1 MKSTLKSNIWRGIA
15 ALLMFLFVVSIFGGI
30 VANANAGGINNFLGI
45 SSATTPSGEGE
56 TRFESSYGEL
66 SDENLAKLIAD
77 EMEYATQQLEEGS
90 VLLMNNGALPLA
102 DDERNVTLFGRA
114 SADIRYRN
122 SNGGGSADPNRE
134 INMKKAFNDAG
145 FTINDTLYNAYASS
159 STQRVKAGD
168 TTADIGEEK
177 IGFYTAELR
186 SSFAQ
191 HNDAAIVTLSRWGGE
206 GTDMSRNDSEGVSQL
221 ALHPSERDLLQM
233 IDDCG
238 QFDKII
244 VLINSVYPLELGD
257 LEDYN
262 VDACLWIANPGYYG
276 LPGVVNVLTGEAN
289 PSGRLV
295 DTYAA
300 DVDSSASMQNYGG
313 DDMMYTN
320 KAELAPHEQ
329 RYVVYA
335 EGIYVGYKYYET
347 RYADAVMG
355 TGNAS
360 GSAGVYASQGGSW
373 NYADE
378 VVYPFGYGLSYTTF
392 EQTLDSVVYDEASDT
407 FTATVTTTN
416 TGDAA
421 GKVPVELY
429 VQLPYYEGGVEK
441 SAIQLIAYDKTD
453 ILEPGASETSEIT
466 FDRYLMASYD
476 VNAHE
481 GEGGYILDAGTYY
494 FAVGDDAHDAL
505 NNVLAARGFTGM
517 VDPFGAPAAGD
528 IQCVQTYELAEH
540 DDTSYLV
547 SQYTEAEVHNLYDFA
562 DVNYYYDT
570 PVVTY
575 LSRSDWQGTFPQ
587 KVVLTA
593 NDTVKAA
600 LDTSKEDI
608 AKGTKPLDQVTYEQ
622 PKTLSLADM
631 WEAEFDDPRWTTL
644 VQQLSLEDLAL
655 IVNEYYGQ
663 DPVNSVSK
671 PATVTSEGSEG
682 VSLNYLFGDKGIS
695 TGYASN
701 TLMAATWSHE
711 MQYKHGDFYAEDALY
726 AGVHSM
732 HGPGAGT
739 HRSPYSGRNAEYF
752 SEDAIISYYVGKNME
767 EAMGAK
773 GLANNFKHFFLNDQE
788 NGRQGISTF
797 SNEQAIREIYLRA
810 YEGGLTSEGGL
821 AIMTSYN
828 RIGCIYMAAEPVTQY
843 DLLRGEWGYEGYLM
857 TDYIQ
862 AGEYSVTLDALMN
875 GTNIFGGNDRAT
887 EILQLVLR
895 NRSTSGELVEKL
907 QESAHRIL
915 WTYSRTSMMNGLT
928 SGQTFTTTNAWWQN
942 AILGIQIG
950 LGVLTAAGI
959 GMYIWVQYFKKEKT
973 RYELV
978 EDQR

>member
-1 MKSTLKSNIWRGIA
+1 MKSNLRNSILRGVSSVA
-15 ALLMFLFVVSIFGGI
+15 MFLFVVSIFGGI

-45 SSATTPSGEGE
+45 SSATTPSGDGE

-77 EMEYATQQLEEGS
+77 EMDYAAEQLEEGS

-102 DDERNVTLFGRA
+102 EDERNVTLFGRA

-122 SNGGGSADPNRE
+122 SNGGGSADPARE

-145 FTINDTLYNAYASS
+145 FTINDDLYNAYASS

-168 TTADIGEEK
+168 ETASIGEEK
-177 IGFYTAELR
+177 KEFYTAALR
-186 SSFAQ
+186 KTFAD

-206 GTDMSRNDSEGVSQL
+206 GTDMSLKDSEGVSQL
-221 ALHPSERDLLQM
+221 ALHPTERDLLTM
-233 IDDCG
+233 IKDSGD
-238 QFDKII
+238 FDKII
-244 VLINSVYPLELGD
+244 VLINSVYPLELGE
-257 LEDYN
+257 LADYG

-276 LPGVVNVLTGEAN
+276 LPGVVNVLTGAAN

-300 DVDSSASMQNYGG
+300 DADSSASMQNYG
-313 DDMMYTN
+313 TN
-320 KAELAPHEQ
+320 AMVFTNSSELAPHEQ
-329 RYVVYA
+329 KYVVYQ

-360 GSAGVYASQGGSW
+360 GSAGIYASEGNSW

-378 VVYPFGYGLSYTTF
+378 VVFPFGYGLSYTTF
-392 EQTLDSVVYDEASDT
+392 EQTLDSVTYDEETDT

-416 TGDAA
+416 TGEVA

-429 VQLPYYEGGVEK
+429 VQLPYTAGGVEK

-453 ILEPGASETSEIT
+453 ILQPDASEVSTIT

-476 VNAHE
+476 INAHE
-481 GEGGYILDAGTYY
+481 GKGGYILDAGTYY

-505 NNVLAARGFTGM
+505 NNVLAAREFTGLY
-517 VDPFGAPAAGD
+517 DPFGEAVAGD
-528 IQCVQTYELAEH
+528 TNCVKTYELAEP
-540 DDTSYLV
+540 DDTSYLQ
-547 SQYTEAEVHNLYDFA
+547 SQYTDAEVHNLYDFA
-562 DVNYYYDT
+562 DVNYYYDE
-570 PVVTY
+570 PVVQY

-587 KVVLTA
+587 RVTLTA

-600 LDTSKEDI
+600 LETSKLDI
-608 AKGTKPLDQVTYEQ
+608 KQGTKPLSEVTYEQ

-631 WEAEFDDPRWTTL
+631 WEVPFEDERWTTL
-644 VQQLSLEDLAL
+644 VQQLSIEELAL
-655 IVNEYYGQ
+655 LVNEYYGQ
-663 DPVNSVSK
+663 DPVNTVGK

-701 TLMAATWSHE
+701 TLVAATWNHE
-711 MQYKHGDFYAEDALY
+711 LQYKHGDFYAEDALY
-726 AGVHSM
+726 AGVHTM

-752 SEDAIISYYVGKNME
+752 SEDAMISYYCGRNIE

-773 GLANNFKHFFLNDQE
+773 GLANNYKHFFLNDQE
-788 NGRQGISTF
+788 NGRQGIATF

-810 YEGGLTSEGGL
+810 YEGGLTSDGGL

-862 AGEYSVTLDALMN
+862 GGEYSVTLDALMN
-875 GTNIFGGNDRAT
+875 GTNIFGGNDRST

-895 NRSTSGELVEKL
+895 NRNTSGELVEKM

-915 WTYSRTSMMNGLT
+915 WTYSKTSMMNGLT
-928 SGQTFTTTNAWWQN
+928 GDQTFSTTRQWWQN
-942 AILGIQIG
+942 AILGAQIA
-950 LGVLTAAGI
+950 LGVVTVAAI
-959 GMYIWVQYFKKEKT
+959 GAYVFFQYFKKEKAA
-973 RYELV
+973 V
-978 EDQR
+978 

>member
-1 MKSTLKSNIWRGIA
+1 MMKSNLRNSILRGVSSVA
-15 ALLMFLFVVSIFGGI
+15 MFLFVVSIFGGI

-45 SSATTPSGEGE
+45 SSATTPSGDGE

-77 EMEYATQQLEEGS
+77 EMDYAAEQLEEGS

-102 DDERNVTLFGRA
+102 EDERNVTLFGRA

-122 SNGGGSADPNRE
+122 SNGGGSADPARE

-145 FTINDTLYNAYASS
+145 FTINDDLYNAYASS

-168 TTADIGEEK
+168 ETASIGEEK
-177 IGFYTAELR
+177 KEFYTAALR
-186 SSFAQ
+186 KTFAD

-206 GTDMSRNDSEGVSQL
+206 GTDMSLKDSEGVSQL
-221 ALHPSERDLLQM
+221 ALHPTERDLLTM
-233 IDDCG
+233 IKDSGD
-238 QFDKII
+238 FDKII
-244 VLINSVYPLELGD
+244 VLVNSVYPLELGE
-257 LEDYN
+257 LADYG

-276 LPGVVNVLTGEAN
+276 LPGVVNVLTGAAN

-300 DVDSSASMQNYGG
+300 DADSSASMQNYG
-313 DDMMYTN
+313 TN
-320 KAELAPHEQ
+320 AMVFTNSSELAPHEQ
-329 RYVVYA
+329 KYVVYQ

-355 TGNAS
+355 IGNAS
-360 GSAGVYASQGGSW
+360 GSAGIYASEGNSW

-378 VVYPFGYGLSYTTF
+378 VVFPFGYGLSYTTF
-392 EQTLDSVVYDEASDT
+392 EQTLDSVTYDEETDT

-416 TGDAA
+416 TGEVA

-429 VQLPYYEGGVEK
+429 VQLPYTAGGVEK
-441 SAIQLIAYDKTD
+441 SAIQLIAYDKTE
-453 ILEPGASETSEIT
+453 ILQPDASEVSTIT

-476 VNAHE
+476 INAHE
-481 GEGGYILDAGTYY
+481 GKGGYILDAGTYY

-505 NNVLAARGFTGM
+505 NNVLAAREFTGLY
-517 VDPFGAPAAGD
+517 DPFGEAVAGD
-528 IQCVQTYELAEH
+528 TNCVKTYELAEL
-540 DDTSYLV
+540 DDTSYIQ
-547 SQYTEAEVHNLYDFA
+547 SQYTDAEVHNLYDFA
-562 DVNYYYDT
+562 DVNYYYDE
-570 PVVTY
+570 PVVQY

-587 KVVLTA
+587 RVTLTA

-600 LDTSKEDI
+600 LETSKLDI
-608 AKGTKPLDQVTYEQ
+608 KQGTKPLSEVTYEQ

-631 WEAEFDDPRWTTL
+631 WEVPFEDERWTTL
-644 VQQLSLEDLAL
+644 VQQLSIEELAL
-655 IVNEYYGQ
+655 LVNEYYGQ
-663 DPVNSVSK
+663 DPVNTVGK

-682 VSLNYLFGDKGIS
+682 VSLNYLFGDKGIA

-701 TLMAATWSHE
+701 TLVAATWNHE
-711 MQYKHGDFYAEDALY
+711 LQYKHGDFYAEDALY
-726 AGVHSM
+726 AGVHTM

-752 SEDAIISYYVGKNME
+752 SEDAMISYYCGRNIE

-773 GLANNFKHFFLNDQE
+773 GLANNYKHFFLNDQE
-788 NGRQGISTF
+788 NGRQGIATF

-810 YEGGLTSEGGL
+810 YEGGLTSDGGL

-862 AGEYSVTLDALMN
+862 GGEYSVTLDALMN
-875 GTNIFGGNDRAT
+875 GTNIFGGNDRST

-895 NRSTSGELVEKL
+895 NRNTSGELVEKM

-915 WTYSRTSMMNGLT
+915 WTYSKTSMMNGLT
-928 SGQTFTTTNAWWQN
+928 GDQTFSTTRQWWQN
-942 AILGIQIG
+942 AILGAQIA
-950 LGVLTAAGI
+950 LGVVTVAAI
-959 GMYIWVQYFKKEKT
+959 GAYVFFQYFKKEKAA
-973 RYELV
+973 V
-978 EDQR
+978 

>member
-1 MKSTLKSNIWRGIA
+1 MKSNLRNSILRGVSSVA
-15 ALLMFLFVVSIFGGI
+15 MFLFVVSIFGGI

-45 SSATTPSGEGE
+45 SSATTPSGDGE

-77 EMEYATQQLEEGS
+77 EMDYAAEQLEEGS

-102 DDERNVTLFGRA
+102 EDERNVTLFGRA

-122 SNGGGSADPNRE
+122 SNGGGSADPARE

-145 FTINDTLYNAYASS
+145 FTINDDLYNAYASS

-168 TTADIGEEK
+168 ETASIGEEK
-177 IGFYTAELR
+177 KEFYTAALR
-186 SSFAQ
+186 KTFAD

-206 GTDMSRNDSEGVSQL
+206 GTDMSLKDSEGVSQL
-221 ALHPSERDLLQM
+221 ALHPTERDLLTM
-233 IDDCG
+233 IKDSGD
-238 QFDKII
+238 FDKII
-244 VLINSVYPLELGD
+244 VLINSVYPLELGE
-257 LEDYN
+257 LADYG

-276 LPGVVNVLTGEAN
+276 LPGVVNVLTGAAN

-300 DVDSSASMQNYGG
+300 DADSSASMQNYG
-313 DDMMYTN
+313 TN
-320 KAELAPHEQ
+320 AMVFTNSSELAPHEQ
-329 RYVVYA
+329 KYVVYQ

-360 GSAGVYASQGGSW
+360 GSAGIYASEGNSW

-378 VVYPFGYGLSYTTF
+378 VVFPFGYGLSYTTF
-392 EQTLDSVVYDEASDT
+392 EQTLDSVTYDEETDT

-416 TGDAA
+416 TGEVA

-429 VQLPYYEGGVEK
+429 VQLPYTAGGVEK

-453 ILEPGASETSEIT
+453 ILQPDASEVSTIT

-476 VNAHE
+476 INAHE
-481 GEGGYILDAGTYY
+481 GKGGYILDAGTYY

-505 NNVLAARGFTGM
+505 NNVLAAREFTGLY
-517 VDPFGAPAAGD
+517 DPFGEAVAGD
-528 IQCVQTYELAEH
+528 TNCVKTYELAEL
-540 DDTSYLV
+540 DDTSYLQ
-547 SQYTEAEVHNLYDFA
+547 SQYTSAEVHNLYDFA
-562 DVNYYYDT
+562 DVNYYYDE
-570 PVVTY
+570 PVVQY

-587 KVVLTA
+587 RVTLTA

-600 LDTSKEDI
+600 LETSKLDI
-608 AKGTKPLDQVTYEQ
+608 KQGTKPLSEVTYEQ

-631 WEAEFDDPRWTTL
+631 WEVPFDDERWTTL
-644 VQQLSLEDLAL
+644 VQQLSIEELAL
-655 IVNEYYGQ
+655 LVNEYYGQ
-663 DPVNSVSK
+663 DPVNTVGK

-701 TLMAATWSHE
+701 TLVAATWNHE
-711 MQYKHGDFYAEDALY
+711 LQYKHGDFYAEDALY
-726 AGVHSM
+726 AGVHTM

-752 SEDAIISYYVGKNME
+752 SEDAMISYYCGRNIE

-773 GLANNFKHFFLNDQE
+773 GLANNYKHFFLNDQE
-788 NGRQGISTF
+788 NGRQGIATF

-810 YEGGLTSEGGL
+810 YEGGLTSDGGL

-862 AGEYSVTLDALMN
+862 GGEYSVTLDALMN

-895 NRSTSGELVEKL
+895 NRNTSGELVEKM

-915 WTYSRTSMMNGLT
+915 WTYSKTSMMNGLT
-928 SGQTFTTTNAWWQN
+928 GDQTFSTTRQWWQN
-942 AILGIQIG
+942 AILGAQIA
-950 LGVLTAAGI
+950 LGVVTVAAI
-959 GMYIWVQYFKKEKT
+959 GAYVFFQYFKKEKAA
-973 RYELV
+973 V
-978 EDQR
+978 

>member
-1 MKSTLKSNIWRGIA
+1 MKSNLRNSILRGVSSVA
-15 ALLMFLFVVSIFGGI
+15 MFLFVVSIFGGI

-45 SSATTPSGEGE
+45 SSATTPSGDGE

-77 EMEYATQQLEEGS
+77 EMDYAAEQLEEGS

-102 DDERNVTLFGRA
+102 EDERNVTLFGRA

-122 SNGGGSADPNRE
+122 SNGGGSADPARE

-145 FTINDTLYNAYASS
+145 FTINDDLYNAYASS

-168 TTADIGEEK
+168 ETASIGEEK
-177 IGFYTAELR
+177 KEFYTAALR
-186 SSFAQ
+186 KTFAD

-206 GTDMSRNDSEGVSQL
+206 GTDMSLKDSEGVSQL
-221 ALHPSERDLLQM
+221 ALHPTERDLLTM
-233 IDDCG
+233 IKDSGD
-238 QFDKII
+238 FDKII
-244 VLINSVYPLELGD
+244 VLINSVYPLELGE
-257 LEDYN
+257 LADYG

-276 LPGVVNVLTGEAN
+276 LPGVVNVLTGAAN

-300 DVDSSASMQNYGG
+300 DADSSASMQNYG
-313 DDMMYTN
+313 TN
-320 KAELAPHEQ
+320 AMVFTNSSELAPHEQ
-329 RYVVYA
+329 KYVVYQ

-355 TGNAS
+355 IGNAS
-360 GSAGVYASQGGSW
+360 GSAGIYASEGNSW

-378 VVYPFGYGLSYTTF
+378 VVFPFGYGLSYTTF
-392 EQTLDSVVYDEASDT
+392 EQTLDSVTYDEETDT

-416 TGDAA
+416 TGEVA

-429 VQLPYYEGGVEK
+429 VQLPYTAGGVEK

-453 ILEPGASETSEIT
+453 ILQPDASEVSTIT

-476 VNAHE
+476 MNAHE
-481 GEGGYILDAGTYY
+481 GKGGYILDAGIYY

-505 NNVLAARGFTGM
+505 NNVLAAREFTGLY
-517 VDPFGAPAAGD
+517 DPFGEAVAGD
-528 IQCVQTYELAEH
+528 TNCVKTYELAEL
-540 DDTSYLV
+540 DDTSYIQ
-547 SQYTEAEVHNLYDFA
+547 SQYTDAEVHNLYDFA
-562 DVNYYYDT
+562 DVNYYYDE
-570 PVVTY
+570 PVVQY

-587 KVVLTA
+587 RVTLTA

-600 LDTSKEDI
+600 LETSKLDI
-608 AKGTKPLDQVTYEQ
+608 KQGTKPLSEVTYEQ

-631 WEAEFDDPRWTTL
+631 WEVPFEDERWTTL
-644 VQQLSLEDLAL
+644 VQQLSIEELAL
-655 IVNEYYGQ
+655 LVNEYYGQ
-663 DPVNSVSK
+663 DPVNTVGK

-701 TLMAATWSHE
+701 TLVAATWNHE
-711 MQYKHGDFYAEDALY
+711 LQYKHGDFYAEDALY
-726 AGVHSM
+726 AGVHTM

-752 SEDAIISYYVGKNME
+752 SEDAMISYYCGRNIE

-773 GLANNFKHFFLNDQE
+773 GLANNYKHFFLNDQE
-788 NGRQGISTF
+788 NGRQGIATF

-810 YEGGLTSEGGL
+810 YEGGLTSDGGL

-862 AGEYSVTLDALMN
+862 GGEYSVTLDALMN
-875 GTNIFGGNDRAT
+875 GTNIFGGNDRST

-895 NRSTSGELVEKL
+895 NRNTSGELVEKM

-915 WTYSRTSMMNGLT
+915 WTYSKTSMMNGLT
-928 SGQTFTTTNAWWQN
+928 GDQTFSTTRQWWQN
-942 AILGIQIG
+942 AILGAQIA
-950 LGVLTAAGI
+950 LGVVTVAAI
-959 GMYIWVQYFKKEKT
+959 GAYVFFQYFKKEKAA
-973 RYELV
+973 V
-978 EDQR
+978 

>member
-1 MKSTLKSNIWRGIA
+1 MMKSNLRNSILRGVSSVA
-15 ALLMFLFVVSIFGGI
+15 MFLFVVSIFGGI

-45 SSATTPSGEGE
+45 SSATTPSGDGE

-77 EMEYATQQLEEGS
+77 EMDYAAEQLEEGS

-102 DDERNVTLFGRA
+102 EDERNVTLFGRA

-122 SNGGGSADPNRE
+122 SNGGGSADPARE

-145 FTINDTLYNAYASS
+145 FTINDDLYNAYASS

-168 TTADIGEEK
+168 ETASIGEEK
-177 IGFYTAELR
+177 KEFYTAALR
-186 SSFAQ
+186 KTFAD

-206 GTDMSRNDSEGVSQL
+206 GTDMSLKDSEGVSQL
-221 ALHPSERDLLQM
+221 ALHPTERDLLTM
-233 IDDCG
+233 IKDSGD
-238 QFDKII
+238 FDKII
-244 VLINSVYPLELGD
+244 VLINSVYPLELGE
-257 LEDYN
+257 LADYG

-276 LPGVVNVLTGEAN
+276 LPGVVNVLTGAAN

-300 DVDSSASMQNYGG
+300 DADSSASMQNYG
-313 DDMMYTN
+313 TN
-320 KAELAPHEQ
+320 AMVFTNSSELAPHEQ
-329 RYVVYA
+329 KYVVYQ

-355 TGNAS
+355 MGNAS
-360 GSAGVYASQGGSW
+360 GSAGIYASEGNSW

-378 VVYPFGYGLSYTTF
+378 VVFPFGYGLSYTTF
-392 EQTLDSVVYDEASDT
+392 EQTLDSVTYDEETDT

-416 TGDAA
+416 TGEVA

-429 VQLPYYEGGVEK
+429 VQLPYTAGGVEK

-453 ILEPGASETSEIT
+453 ILQPDASEVSTIT

-476 VNAHE
+476 INAHE
-481 GEGGYILDAGTYY
+481 GKGGYILDAGTYY

-505 NNVLAARGFTGM
+505 NNVLAAREFTGLY
-517 VDPFGAPAAGD
+517 DPFGEAVAGD
-528 IQCVQTYELAEH
+528 TNCVKTYELAEL
-540 DDTSYLV
+540 DDTSYLQ
-547 SQYTEAEVHNLYDFA
+547 SQYTDAEVHNLYDFA
-562 DVNYYYDT
+562 DVNYYYDE
-570 PVVTY
+570 PVVQY

-587 KVVLTA
+587 RVTLTA

-600 LDTSKEDI
+600 LETSKLDI
-608 AKGTKPLDQVTYEQ
+608 KQGTKPLSEVTYEQ

-631 WEAEFDDPRWTTL
+631 WEVPFEDERWTTL
-644 VQQLSLEDLAL
+644 VQQLSIEELAL
-655 IVNEYYGQ
+655 LVNEYYGQ
-663 DPVNSVSK
+663 DPVNTVGK

-701 TLMAATWSHE
+701 TLVAATWNHE
-711 MQYKHGDFYAEDALY
+711 LQYKHGDFYAEDALY
-726 AGVHSM
+726 AGVHTM

-752 SEDAIISYYVGKNME
+752 SEDAMISYYCGRNIE

-773 GLANNFKHFFLNDQE
+773 GLANNYKHFFLNDQE
-788 NGRQGISTF
+788 NGRQGIATF

-810 YEGGLTSEGGL
+810 YEGGLTSDGGL

-862 AGEYSVTLDALMN
+862 GGEYSVTLDALMN

-895 NRSTSGELVEKL
+895 NRNTSGELVEKM

-915 WTYSRTSMMNGLT
+915 WTYSKTSMMNGLT
-928 SGQTFTTTNAWWQN
+928 GDQTFSTTRQWWQN
-942 AILGIQIG
+942 AILGAQIA
-950 LGVLTAAGI
+950 LGVVTVAAI
-959 GMYIWVQYFKKEKT
+959 GAYVFFQYFKKEKAA
-973 RYELV
+973 V
-978 EDQR
+978 

>member
-1 MKSTLKSNIWRGIA
+1 MMKSNLRNSILRGVSSVA
-15 ALLMFLFVVSIFGGI
+15 MFLFVVSIFGGI

-45 SSATTPSGEGE
+45 SSATTPSGDGE

-77 EMEYATQQLEEGS
+77 EMDYAAEQLEEGS

-102 DDERNVTLFGRA
+102 EDERNVTLFGRA

-122 SNGGGSADPNRE
+122 SNGGGSADPARE

-145 FTINDTLYNAYASS
+145 FTINDDLYNAYASS

-168 TTADIGEEK
+168 ETASIGEEK
-177 IGFYTAELR
+177 KEFYTAALR
-186 SSFAQ
+186 KTFAD

-206 GTDMSRNDSEGVSQL
+206 GTDMSLKDSEGVSQL
-221 ALHPSERDLLQM
+221 ALHPTERDLLTM
-233 IDDCG
+233 IKDSGD
-238 QFDKII
+238 FDKII
-244 VLINSVYPLELGD
+244 VLINSVYPLELGE
-257 LEDYN
+257 LADYG

-276 LPGVVNVLTGEAN
+276 LPGVVNVLTGAAN

-300 DVDSSASMQNYGG
+300 DADSSASMQNYG
-313 DDMMYTN
+313 TN
-320 KAELAPHEQ
+320 AMVFTNSSELAPHEQ
-329 RYVVYA
+329 KYVVYQ

-355 TGNAS
+355 IGNAS
-360 GSAGVYASQGGSW
+360 GSAGIYASEGNSW

-378 VVYPFGYGLSYTTF
+378 VVFPFGYGLSYTTF
-392 EQTLDSVVYDEASDT
+392 EQTLDSVTYDEETDT

-416 TGDAA
+416 TGEVA

-429 VQLPYYEGGVEK
+429 VQLPYTAGGVEK

-453 ILEPGASETSEIT
+453 ILQPDASEVSTIT

-476 VNAHE
+476 INAHE
-481 GEGGYILDAGTYY
+481 GKGGYILDAGTYY

-505 NNVLAARGFTGM
+505 NNVLAAREFTGLY
-517 VDPFGAPAAGD
+517 DPFGEAVAGD
-528 IQCVQTYELAEH
+528 TNCVKTYELAEL
-540 DDTSYLV
+540 DDTSYLQ
-547 SQYTEAEVHNLYDFA
+547 SQYTDAEVHNLYDFA
-562 DVNYYYDT
+562 DVNYYYDE
-570 PVVTY
+570 PVVQY

-587 KVVLTA
+587 RVTLTA

-600 LDTSKEDI
+600 LETSKLDI
-608 AKGTKPLDQVTYEQ
+608 KQGTKPLSEVTYEQ

-631 WEAEFDDPRWTTL
+631 WEVPFDDERWTTL
-644 VQQLSLEDLAL
+644 VQQLSIEELAL
-655 IVNEYYGQ
+655 LVNEYYGQ
-663 DPVNSVSK
+663 DPVNTVGK

-701 TLMAATWSHE
+701 TLVAATWNHE
-711 MQYKHGDFYAEDALY
+711 LQYKHGDFYAEDALY
-726 AGVHSM
+726 AGVHTM

-752 SEDAIISYYVGKNME
+752 SEDAMISYYCGRNIE

-773 GLANNFKHFFLNDQE
+773 GLANNYKHFFLNDQE
-788 NGRQGISTF
+788 NGRQGIATF

-810 YEGGLTSEGGL
+810 YEGGLTSDGGL

-862 AGEYSVTLDALMN
+862 GGEYSVTLDALMN

-895 NRSTSGELVEKL
+895 NRNTSGELVEKM

-915 WTYSRTSMMNGLT
+915 WTYSKTSMMNGLT
-928 SGQTFTTTNAWWQN
+928 GDQTFSTTRQWWQN
-942 AILGIQIG
+942 AILGAQIA
-950 LGVLTAAGI
+950 LGVVTVAAI
-959 GMYIWVQYFKKEKT
+959 GAYVFFQYFKKEKAA
-973 RYELV
+973 V
-978 EDQR
+978 

>member
-1 MKSTLKSNIWRGIA
+1 MMKSNLRNSILRGVSSVA
-15 ALLMFLFVVSIFGGI
+15 MFLFVVSIFGGI

-45 SSATTPSGEGE
+45 SSATTPSGDGE

-77 EMEYATQQLEEGS
+77 EMDYAAEQLEEGS

-102 DDERNVTLFGRA
+102 EDERNVTLFGRA

-122 SNGGGSADPNRE
+122 SNGGGSADPARE

-145 FTINDTLYNAYASS
+145 FTINDDLYNAYASS

-168 TTADIGEEK
+168 ETASIGEEK
-177 IGFYTAELR
+177 KEFYTAALR
-186 SSFAQ
+186 KTFAD

-206 GTDMSRNDSEGVSQL
+206 GTDMSLKDSEGVSQL
-221 ALHPSERDLLQM
+221 ALHPTERDLLTM
-233 IDDCG
+233 IKDSGD
-238 QFDKII
+238 FDKII
-244 VLINSVYPLELGD
+244 VLINSVYPLELGE
-257 LEDYN
+257 LADYG

-276 LPGVVNVLTGEAN
+276 LPGVVNVLTGAAN

-300 DVDSSASMQNYGG
+300 DADSSASMQNYG
-313 DDMMYTN
+313 TN
-320 KAELAPHEQ
+320 AMVFTNSSELAPHEQ
-329 RYVVYA
+329 KYVVYQ

-360 GSAGVYASQGGSW
+360 GSAGIYASEGNSW

-378 VVYPFGYGLSYTTF
+378 VVFPFGYGLSYTTF
-392 EQTLDSVVYDEASDT
+392 EQTLDSVTYDEETDT

-416 TGDAA
+416 TGEVA

-429 VQLPYYEGGVEK
+429 VQLPYTAGGVEK

-453 ILEPGASETSEIT
+453 ILQPDASEVSTIT

-476 VNAHE
+476 INAHE
-481 GEGGYILDAGTYY
+481 GKGGYILDAGTYY

-505 NNVLAARGFTGM
+505 NNVLAAREFTGLY
-517 VDPFGAPAAGD
+517 DPFGEAVAGD
-528 IQCVQTYELAEH
+528 TNCVKTYELAEL
-540 DDTSYLV
+540 DDTSYLQ
-547 SQYTEAEVHNLYDFA
+547 SQYTDAEVHNLYDFA
-562 DVNYYYDT
+562 DVNYYYDE
-570 PVVTY
+570 PVVQY

-587 KVVLTA
+587 RVTLTA

-600 LDTSKEDI
+600 LETSKLDI
-608 AKGTKPLDQVTYEQ
+608 KQGTKPLSEVTYEQ

-631 WEAEFDDPRWTTL
+631 WEVPFEDERWTTL
-644 VQQLSLEDLAL
+644 VQQLSIEELAL
-655 IVNEYYGQ
+655 LVNEYYGQ
-663 DPVNSVSK
+663 DPVNTVGK

-701 TLMAATWSHE
+701 TLVAATWNHE
-711 MQYKHGDFYAEDALY
+711 LQYKHGDFYAEDALY
-726 AGVHSM
+726 AGVHTM

-752 SEDAIISYYVGKNME
+752 SEDAMISYYCGRNIE

-773 GLANNFKHFFLNDQE
+773 GLANNYKHFFLNDQE
-788 NGRQGISTF
+788 NGRQGIATF

-810 YEGGLTSEGGL
+810 YEGGLTSDGGL

-862 AGEYSVTLDALMN
+862 GGEYSVTLDALMN
-875 GTNIFGGNDRAT
+875 GTNIFGGNDRST

-895 NRSTSGELVEKL
+895 NRNTSGELVEKM

-915 WTYSRTSMMNGLT
+915 WTYSKTSMMNGLT
-928 SGQTFTTTNAWWQN
+928 GDQTFSTTRQWWQN
-942 AILGIQIG
+942 AILGAQIA
-950 LGVLTAAGI
+950 LGVVTVAAI
-959 GMYIWVQYFKKEKT
+959 GAYVFFQYFKKEKAA
-973 RYELV
+973 V
-978 EDQR
+978 

>member
-1 MKSTLKSNIWRGIA
+1 MKSNLRNSILRGVSSVA
-15 ALLMFLFVVSIFGGI
+15 MFLFVVSIFGGI

-45 SSATTPSGEGE
+45 SSATTPSGDGE

-66 SDENLAKLIAD
+66 SDANLAKLIAD
-77 EMEYATQQLEEGS
+77 EMDYAAEQLEEGS

-102 DDERNVTLFGRA
+102 EDERNVTLFGRA

-122 SNGGGSADPNRE
+122 SNGGGSADPARE

-145 FTINDTLYNAYASS
+145 FTINDDLYNAYASS

-168 TTADIGEEK
+168 ETASIGEEK
-177 IGFYTAELR
+177 KEFYTAALR
-186 SSFAQ
+186 ETFAD

-206 GTDMSRNDSEGVSQL
+206 GTDMSLKDSEGVSQL
-221 ALHPSERDLLQM
+221 ALHPTERDLLTM
-233 IDDCG
+233 IKDSGD
-238 QFDKII
+238 FDKII
-244 VLINSVYPLELGD
+244 VLINSVYPLELGE
-257 LEDYN
+257 LADYG

-276 LPGVVNVLTGEAN
+276 LPGVVNVLTGAAN

-300 DVDSSASMQNYGG
+300 DADSSASMQNYG
-313 DDMMYTN
+313 TN
-320 KAELAPHEQ
+320 AMVFTNSSELAPHEQ
-329 RYVVYA
+329 KYVVYQ

-355 TGNAS
+355 IGNAS
-360 GSAGVYASQGGSW
+360 GSAGIYASEGNSW

-378 VVYPFGYGLSYTTF
+378 VVFPFGYGLSYTTF
-392 EQTLDSVVYDEASDT
+392 EQTLDSVTYDEETDT

-416 TGDAA
+416 TGEVA

-429 VQLPYYEGGVEK
+429 VQLPYTAGGVEK

-453 ILEPGASETSEIT
+453 ILQPDASEVSTIT

-476 VNAHE
+476 INAHE
-481 GEGGYILDAGTYY
+481 GKGGYILDAGTYY

-505 NNVLAARGFTGM
+505 NNVLAAREFTGLY
-517 VDPFGAPAAGD
+517 DPFGEAVAGNTN
-528 IQCVQTYELAEH
+528 CVKTYELAEL
-540 DDTSYLV
+540 DDTSYLQ

-562 DVNYYYDT
+562 DVNYYYDE
-570 PVVTY
+570 PVVQY

-587 KVVLTA
+587 RVTLTA

-600 LDTSKEDI
+600 LETSKLDI
-608 AKGTKPLDQVTYEQ
+608 KQGTKPLSEVTYEQ

-631 WEAEFDDPRWTTL
+631 WEVPFEDERWTTL
-644 VQQLSLEDLAL
+644 VQQLSIEELAL
-655 IVNEYYGQ
+655 LVNEYYGQ
-663 DPVNSVSK
+663 DPVNTVGK

-701 TLMAATWSHE
+701 TLVAATWNHE
-711 MQYKHGDFYAEDALY
+711 LQYKHGDFYAEDALY
-726 AGVHSM
+726 AGVHTM

-752 SEDAIISYYVGKNME
+752 SEDAMISYYCGRNIE

-773 GLANNFKHFFLNDQE
+773 GLANNYKHFFLNDQE
-788 NGRQGISTF
+788 NGRQGIATF

-810 YEGGLTSEGGL
+810 YEGGLTSDGGL

-862 AGEYSVTLDALMN
+862 GGEYSVTLDALMN

-895 NRSTSGELVEKL
+895 NRNTSGELVEKM

-915 WTYSRTSMMNGLT
+915 WTYSKTSMMNGLT
-928 SGQTFTTTNAWWQN
+928 GDQTFSTTRQWWQN
-942 AILGIQIG
+942 AILGAQIA
-950 LGVLTAAGI
+950 LGVVTVAAI
-959 GMYIWVQYFKKEKT
+959 GAYVFFQYFKKEKAA
-973 RYELV
+973 V
-978 EDQR
+978 

>member
-1 MKSTLKSNIWRGIA
+1 MKSNLRNSILRGVSSVA
-15 ALLMFLFVVSIFGGI
+15 MFLFVVSIFGGI

-45 SSATTPSGEGE
+45 SSATTPSGDGE

-77 EMEYATQQLEEGS
+77 EMDYAAEQLEEGS

-102 DDERNVTLFGRA
+102 EDERNVTLFGRA

-122 SNGGGSADPNRE
+122 SNGGGSADPARE

-145 FTINDTLYNAYASS
+145 FTINDDLYNAYASS

-168 TTADIGEEK
+168 ETASIGEEK
-177 IGFYTAELR
+177 KEFYTAALR
-186 SSFAQ
+186 KTFAD

-206 GTDMSRNDSEGVSQL
+206 GTDMSLKDSEGVSQL
-221 ALHPSERDLLQM
+221 ALHPTERDLLTM
-233 IDDCG
+233 IKDSGD
-238 QFDKII
+238 FDKII
-244 VLINSVYPLELGD
+244 VLINSVYPLELGE
-257 LEDYN
+257 LADYG

-276 LPGVVNVLTGEAN
+276 LPGVVNVLTGAAN

-300 DVDSSASMQNYGG
+300 DADSSASMQNYG
-313 DDMMYTN
+313 TN
-320 KAELAPHEQ
+320 AMVFTNSSELAPHEQ
-329 RYVVYA
+329 KYVVYQ

-360 GSAGVYASQGGSW
+360 GSAGIYASEGNSW

-378 VVYPFGYGLSYTTF
+378 VVFPFGYGLSYTTF
-392 EQTLDSVVYDEASDT
+392 EQTLDSVTYDEETDT

-416 TGDAA
+416 TGEVA

-429 VQLPYYEGGVEK
+429 VQLPYTAGGVEK

-453 ILEPGASETSEIT
+453 ILQPDASEVSTIT

-476 VNAHE
+476 INAHE
-481 GEGGYILDAGTYY
+481 GKGGYILDAGTYY

-505 NNVLAARGFTGM
+505 NNVLAAREFTGLY
-517 VDPFGAPAAGD
+517 DPFGEAVAGD
-528 IQCVQTYELAEH
+528 TNCVKTYELAEL
-540 DDTSYLV
+540 DDTSYLQ
-547 SQYTEAEVHNLYDFA
+547 SQYTDAEVHNLYDFA
-562 DVNYYYDT
+562 DVNYYYDE
-570 PVVTY
+570 PVVQY

-587 KVVLTA
+587 RVTLTA

-600 LDTSKEDI
+600 LETSKLDI
-608 AKGTKPLDQVTYEQ
+608 KQGTKPLSEVTYEQ

-631 WEAEFDDPRWTTL
+631 WEVPFEDERWTTL
-644 VQQLSLEDLAL
+644 VQQLSIEELAL
-655 IVNEYYGQ
+655 LVNEYYGQ
-663 DPVNSVSK
+663 DPVNTVGK

-701 TLMAATWSHE
+701 TLVAATWNHE
-711 MQYKHGDFYAEDALY
+711 LQYKHGDFYAEDALY
-726 AGVHSM
+726 AGVHTM

-752 SEDAIISYYVGKNME
+752 SEDAMISYYCGRNIE

-773 GLANNFKHFFLNDQE
+773 GLANNYKHFFLNDQE
-788 NGRQGISTF
+788 NGRQGIATF

-810 YEGGLTSEGGL
+810 YEGGLTSDGGL

-862 AGEYSVTLDALMN
+862 GGEYSVTLDALMN
-875 GTNIFGGNDRAT
+875 GTNIFGGNDRST

-895 NRSTSGELVEKL
+895 NRNTSGELVEKM

-915 WTYSRTSMMNGLT
+915 WTYSKTSMMNGLT
-928 SGQTFTTTNAWWQN
+928 GDQTFSTTRQWWQN
-942 AILGIQIG
+942 AILGAQIA
-950 LGVLTAAGI
+950 LGVVTVAAI
-959 GMYIWVQYFKKEKT
+959 GAYVFFQYFKKEKAA
-973 RYELV
+973 V
-978 EDQR
+978 

>member
-1 MKSTLKSNIWRGIA
+1 MKSNLRNSILRGVSSVA
-15 ALLMFLFVVSIFGGI
+15 MFLFVVSIFGGI

-45 SSATTPSGEGE
+45 SSATTPSGDGE

-66 SDENLAKLIAD
+66 SDANLAKLIAD
-77 EMEYATQQLEEGS
+77 EMDYAAEQLEEGS

-102 DDERNVTLFGRA
+102 EDERNVTLFGRA

-122 SNGGGSADPNRE
+122 SNGGGSADPARE

-145 FTINDTLYNAYASS
+145 FTINDDLYNAYASS

-168 TTADIGEEK
+168 ETASIGEEK
-177 IGFYTAELR
+177 KEFYTAALR
-186 SSFAQ
+186 ETFAD

-206 GTDMSRNDSEGVSQL
+206 GTDMSLKDSEGVSQL
-221 ALHPSERDLLQM
+221 ALHPTERDLLTM
-233 IDDCG
+233 IKDSGD
-238 QFDKII
+238 FDKII
-244 VLINSVYPLELGD
+244 VLINSVYPLELGE
-257 LEDYN
+257 LADYG

-276 LPGVVNVLTGEAN
+276 LPGVVNVLTGAAN

-300 DVDSSASMQNYGG
+300 DADSSASMQNYG
-313 DDMMYTN
+313 TN
-320 KAELAPHEQ
+320 AMVFTNSSELAPHEQ
-329 RYVVYA
+329 KYVVYQ

-360 GSAGVYASQGGSW
+360 GSAGIYASEGNSW

-378 VVYPFGYGLSYTTF
+378 VVFPFGYGLSYTTF
-392 EQTLDSVVYDEASDT
+392 EQTLDSVTYDEETDT

-416 TGDAA
+416 TGEVA

-429 VQLPYYEGGVEK
+429 VQLPYTAGGVEK

-453 ILEPGASETSEIT
+453 ILQPDASEVSTIT

-476 VNAHE
+476 INAHE
-481 GEGGYILDAGTYY
+481 GKGGYILDAGTYY

-505 NNVLAARGFTGM
+505 NNVLAAREFTGLY
-517 VDPFGAPAAGD
+517 DPFGEAVAGNTN
-528 IQCVQTYELAEH
+528 CVKTYELAEL
-540 DDTSYLV
+540 DDTSYLQ
-547 SQYTEAEVHNLYDFA
+547 SQYTDAEVHNLYDFA
-562 DVNYYYDT
+562 DVNYYYDE
-570 PVVTY
+570 PVVQY

-587 KVVLTA
+587 RVTLTA

-600 LDTSKEDI
+600 LETSKLDI
-608 AKGTKPLDQVTYEQ
+608 KQGTKPLSEVTYEQ

-631 WEAEFDDPRWTTL
+631 WEVPFEDERWTTL
-644 VQQLSLEDLAL
+644 VQQLSIEELAL
-655 IVNEYYGQ
+655 LVNEYYGQ
-663 DPVNSVSK
+663 DPVNTVGK

-701 TLMAATWSHE
+701 TLVAATWNHE
-711 MQYKHGDFYAEDALY
+711 LQYKHGDFYAEDALY
-726 AGVHSM
+726 AGVHTM

-752 SEDAIISYYVGKNME
+752 SEDAMISYYCGRNIE

-773 GLANNFKHFFLNDQE
+773 GLANNYKHFFLNDQE
-788 NGRQGISTF
+788 NGRQGIATF

-810 YEGGLTSEGGL
+810 YEGGLTSDGGL

-862 AGEYSVTLDALMN
+862 GGEYSVTLDALMN

-895 NRSTSGELVEKL
+895 NRNTSGELVEKM

-915 WTYSRTSMMNGLT
+915 WTYSKTSMMNGLT
-928 SGQTFTTTNAWWQN
+928 GDQTFSATRQWWQN
-942 AILGIQIG
+942 AILGAQIA
-950 LGVLTAAGI
+950 LGVVTVAAI
-959 GMYIWVQYFKKEKT
+959 GAYVFFQYFKKEKAA
-973 RYELV
+973 V
-978 EDQR
+978 

>member
-1 MKSTLKSNIWRGIA
+1 MMKSNLRNSILRGVSSVA
-15 ALLMFLFVVSIFGGI
+15 MFLFVVSIFGGI

-45 SSATTPSGEGE
+45 SSATTPSGDGE

-77 EMEYATQQLEEGS
+77 EMDYAAEQLEEGS

-102 DDERNVTLFGRA
+102 EDERNVTLFGRA

-122 SNGGGSADPNRE
+122 SNGGGSADPARE

-145 FTINDTLYNAYASS
+145 FTINDDLYNAYASS

-168 TTADIGEEK
+168 ETASIGEEK
-177 IGFYTAELR
+177 KEFYTAALR
-186 SSFAQ
+186 KTFAD

-206 GTDMSRNDSEGVSQL
+206 GTDMSLKDSEGVSQL
-221 ALHPSERDLLQM
+221 ALHPTERDLLTM
-233 IDDCG
+233 IKDSGD
-238 QFDKII
+238 FDKII
-244 VLINSVYPLELGD
+244 VLINSVYPLELGE
-257 LEDYN
+257 LADYG

-276 LPGVVNVLTGEAN
+276 LPGVVNVLTGAAN

-300 DVDSSASMQNYGG
+300 DVDSSASMQNYG
-313 DDMMYTN
+313 TN
-320 KAELAPHEQ
+320 AMVFTNSSELAPHEQ
-329 RYVVYA
+329 KYVVYQ

-360 GSAGVYASQGGSW
+360 GSAGIYASEGNSW

-378 VVYPFGYGLSYTTF
+378 VVFPFGYGLSYTTF
-392 EQTLDSVVYDEASDT
+392 EQTLDSVTYDEETDT

-416 TGDAA
+416 TGEVA

-429 VQLPYYEGGVEK
+429 VQLPYTAGGVEK

-453 ILEPGASETSEIT
+453 ILQPDASEVSTIT

-476 VNAHE
+476 INAHE
-481 GEGGYILDAGTYY
+481 GKGGYILDAGTYY

-505 NNVLAARGFTGM
+505 NNVLAAREFTGLY
-517 VDPFGAPAAGD
+517 DPFGEAVAGD
-528 IQCVQTYELAEH
+528 TNCVKTYELAEL
-540 DDTSYLV
+540 DDTSYLQ
-547 SQYTEAEVHNLYDFA
+547 SQYTDAEVHNLYDFA
-562 DVNYYYDT
+562 DVNYYYDE
-570 PVVTY
+570 PVVQY
-575 LSRSDWQGTFPQ
+575 LSRSNWQGTFPQ
-587 KVVLTA
+587 RVTLTA

-600 LDTSKEDI
+600 LETSKLDI
-608 AKGTKPLDQVTYEQ
+608 KQGTKPLSEVTYEQ

-631 WEAEFDDPRWTTL
+631 WEVPFEDERWTTL
-644 VQQLSLEDLAL
+644 VQQLSIEELAL
-655 IVNEYYGQ
+655 LVNEYYGQ
-663 DPVNSVSK
+663 DPVNTVGK

-701 TLMAATWSHE
+701 TLVAATWNHE
-711 MQYKHGDFYAEDALY
+711 LQYKHGDFYAEDALY
-726 AGVHSM
+726 AGVHTM

-752 SEDAIISYYVGKNME
+752 SEDAMISYYCGGNIE

-773 GLANNFKHFFLNDQE
+773 GLANNYKHFFLNDQE
-788 NGRQGISTF
+788 NGRQGIATF

-810 YEGGLTSEGGL
+810 YEGGLTSDGGL

-862 AGEYSVTLDALMN
+862 GGEYSVTLDALMN
-875 GTNIFGGNDRAT
+875 GTNIFGGNDRST

-895 NRSTSGELVEKL
+895 NRNTSGELVEKM

-915 WTYSRTSMMNGLT
+915 WTYSKTSMMNGLT
-928 SGQTFTTTNAWWQN
+928 GDQTFSATRQWWQN
-942 AILGIQIG
+942 AILGAQIA
-950 LGVLTAAGI
+950 LGVVTVAAI
-959 GMYIWVQYFKKEKT
+959 GAYVFFQYFKKEKAA
-973 RYELV
+973 V
-978 EDQR
+978 

>member
-1 MKSTLKSNIWRGIA
+1 MKSNLRNSILRGVSSVA
-15 ALLMFLFVVSIFGGI
+15 MFLFVVSIFGGI

-45 SSATTPSGEGE
+45 SSATTPSGDGE

-77 EMEYATQQLEEGS
+77 EMDYAAEQLEEGS

-102 DDERNVTLFGRA
+102 EDERNVTLFGRA

-122 SNGGGSADPNRE
+122 SNGGGSADPARE

-145 FTINDTLYNAYASS
+145 FTINDDLYNAYASS

-168 TTADIGEEK
+168 ETASIGEEK
-177 IGFYTAELR
+177 KEFYTADLR
-186 SSFAQ
+186 ETFAD

-206 GTDMSRNDSEGVSQL
+206 GTDMSLKDSEGVSQL
-221 ALHPSERDLLQM
+221 ALHPTERDLLTM
-233 IDDCG
+233 IKDSGD
-238 QFDKII
+238 FDKII
-244 VLINSVYPLELGD
+244 VLINSVYPLELGE
-257 LEDYN
+257 LADYG

-276 LPGVVNVLTGEAN
+276 LPGVVNVLTGAAN

-300 DVDSSASMQNYGG
+300 DADSSASMQNYG
-313 DDMMYTN
+313 TN
-320 KAELAPHEQ
+320 AMVFTNSSELAPHEQ
-329 RYVVYA
+329 KYVVYQ

-360 GSAGVYASQGGSW
+360 GSAGVYASEGNSW

-378 VVYPFGYGLSYTTF
+378 VVFPFGYGLSYTTF
-392 EQTLDSVVYDEASDT
+392 EQTLDSVTYDEETDT

-416 TGDAA
+416 TGEVA

-429 VQLPYYEGGVEK
+429 VQLPYTAGGVEK

-453 ILEPGASETSEIT
+453 ILQPDASEVSTIT

-476 VNAHE
+476 INAHE
-481 GEGGYILDAGTYY
+481 GKGGYILDAGTYY

-505 NNVLAARGFTGM
+505 NNVLAAREFTGLY
-517 VDPFGAPAAGD
+517 DPFGEAVAGD
-528 IQCVQTYELAEH
+528 TNCVKTYELAEL
-540 DDTSYLV
+540 DDTSYLQ
-547 SQYTEAEVHNLYDFA
+547 SQYTDAEVHNLYDFA
-562 DVNYYYDT
+562 DVNYYYDE
-570 PVVTY
+570 PVVQY

-587 KVVLTA
+587 RVTLTA

-600 LDTSKEDI
+600 LETSKLDI
-608 AKGTKPLDQVTYEQ
+608 KQGTKPLSEVTYEQ

-631 WEAEFDDPRWTTL
+631 WEVPFEDERWTTL
-644 VQQLSLEDLAL
+644 VQQLSIEELAL
-655 IVNEYYGQ
+655 LVNEYYGQ
-663 DPVNSVSK
+663 DPVNTVGK

-701 TLMAATWSHE
+701 TLVAATWNHE
-711 MQYKHGDFYAEDALY
+711 LQYKHGDFYAEDALY
-726 AGVHSM
+726 AGVHTM

-752 SEDAIISYYVGKNME
+752 SEDAMISYYCGRNIE

-773 GLANNFKHFFLNDQE
+773 GLANNYKHFFLNDQE
-788 NGRQGISTF
+788 NGRQGIATF

-810 YEGGLTSEGGL
+810 YEGGLTSDGGL

-862 AGEYSVTLDALMN
+862 GGEYSVTLDALMN
-875 GTNIFGGNDRAT
+875 GTNIFGGNDRST

-895 NRSTSGELVEKL
+895 NRNTSGELVEKM

-915 WTYSRTSMMNGLT
+915 WTYSKTSMMNGLT
-928 SGQTFTTTNAWWQN
+928 GDQTFSTTRQWWQN
-942 AILGIQIG
+942 AILGAQIA
-950 LGVLTAAGI
+950 LGVVTVAAI
-959 GMYIWVQYFKKEKT
+959 GAYVFFQYFKKEKAA
-973 RYELV
+973 V
-978 EDQR
+978 

>member
-1 MKSTLKSNIWRGIA
+1 MKSNLRNSILRGVSSVA
-15 ALLMFLFVVSIFGGI
+15 MFLFVVSIFGGI

-45 SSATTPSGEGE
+45 SSATTPSGDGE

-77 EMEYATQQLEEGS
+77 EMDYAAEQLEEGS

-102 DDERNVTLFGRA
+102 EDERNVTLFGRA

-122 SNGGGSADPNRE
+122 SNGGGSADPARE

-145 FTINDTLYNAYASS
+145 FTINDDLYNAYASS

-168 TTADIGEEK
+168 ETASIGEEK
-177 IGFYTAELR
+177 KEFYTAALR
-186 SSFAQ
+186 KTFAD

-206 GTDMSRNDSEGVSQL
+206 GTDMSLKDSEGVSQL
-221 ALHPSERDLLQM
+221 ALHPTERDLLTM
-233 IDDCG
+233 IKDSGD
-238 QFDKII
+238 FDKII
-244 VLINSVYPLELGD
+244 VLINSVYPLELGE
-257 LEDYN
+257 LADYG

-276 LPGVVNVLTGEAN
+276 LPGVVNVLTGAAN

-300 DVDSSASMQNYGG
+300 DVDSSASMQNYG
-313 DDMMYTN
+313 TN
-320 KAELAPHEQ
+320 AMVFTNSSELAPHEQ
-329 RYVVYA
+329 KYVVYQ

-355 TGNAS
+355 IGNAS
-360 GSAGVYASQGGSW
+360 GSAGIYASEGNSW

-378 VVYPFGYGLSYTTF
+378 VVFPFGYGLSYTTF
-392 EQTLDSVVYDEASDT
+392 EQTLDSVTYDEETDT

-416 TGDAA
+416 TGEVA

-429 VQLPYYEGGVEK
+429 VQLPYTAGGVEK
-441 SAIQLIAYDKTD
+441 SAIQLIAYDKTE
-453 ILEPGASETSEIT
+453 ILQPDASEVSTIT

-476 VNAHE
+476 INAHE
-481 GEGGYILDAGTYY
+481 GKGGYILDAGTYY

-505 NNVLAARGFTGM
+505 NNVLAAREFTGLY
-517 VDPFGAPAAGD
+517 DPFGEAVAGD
-528 IQCVQTYELAEH
+528 TNCVKTYELAEL
-540 DDTSYLV
+540 DDTSYIQ
-547 SQYTEAEVHNLYDFA
+547 SQYTDAEVHNLYDFA
-562 DVNYYYDT
+562 DVNYYYDE
-570 PVVTY
+570 PVVQY

-587 KVVLTA
+587 RVTLTA

-600 LDTSKEDI
+600 LETSKLDI
-608 AKGTKPLDQVTYEQ
+608 KQGTKPLSEVTYEQ

-631 WEAEFDDPRWTTL
+631 WEVPFEDERWTTL
-644 VQQLSLEDLAL
+644 VQQLSIEELAL
-655 IVNEYYGQ
+655 LVNEYYGQ
-663 DPVNSVSK
+663 DPVNTVGK

-701 TLMAATWSHE
+701 TLVAATWNHE
-711 MQYKHGDFYAEDALY
+711 LQYKHGDFYAEDALY
-726 AGVHSM
+726 AGVHTM

-752 SEDAIISYYVGKNME
+752 SEDAMISYYCGRNIE

-773 GLANNFKHFFLNDQE
+773 GLANNYKHFFLNDQE
-788 NGRQGISTF
+788 NGRQGIATF

-810 YEGGLTSEGGL
+810 YEGGLTSDGGL

-875 GTNIFGGNDRAT
+875 GTNIFGGNDRSA

-895 NRSTSGELVEKL
+895 NRNTSGELVEKM

-915 WTYSRTSMMNGLT
+915 WTYSKTSMMNGLT
-928 SGQTFTTTNAWWQN
+928 SDQTFSTTRQWWQN
-942 AILGIQIG
+942 AILGAQIA
-950 LGVLTAAGI
+950 LGVVTVAAI
-959 GMYIWVQYFKKEKT
+959 GAYVFFQYFKKEKAA
-973 RYELV
+973 V
-978 EDQR
+978 

>member
-1 MKSTLKSNIWRGIA
+1 MKSNLRNSILRGVSSVA
-15 ALLMFLFVVSIFGGI
+15 MFLFVVSIFGGI

-45 SSATTPSGEGE
+45 SSATTPSGDGE

-77 EMEYATQQLEEGS
+77 EMDYAAEQLEEGS

-102 DDERNVTLFGRA
+102 EDERNVTLFGRA

-122 SNGGGSADPNRE
+122 SNGGGSADPARE

-145 FTINDTLYNAYASS
+145 FTINDDLYNAYASS

-168 TTADIGEEK
+168 ETASIGEEK
-177 IGFYTAELR
+177 KEFYTAALR
-186 SSFAQ
+186 ETFAD

-206 GTDMSRNDSEGVSQL
+206 GTDMSLKDSEGVSQL
-221 ALHPSERDLLQM
+221 ALHPTERDLLTM
-233 IDDCG
+233 IKDSGD
-238 QFDKII
+238 FDKII
-244 VLINSVYPLELGD
+244 VLINSVYPLELGE
-257 LEDYN
+257 LADYG

-276 LPGVVNVLTGEAN
+276 LPGVVNVLTGAAN

-300 DVDSSASMQNYGG
+300 DADSSASMQNYG
-313 DDMMYTN
+313 TN
-320 KAELAPHEQ
+320 AMVFTNSSELAPHEQ
-329 RYVVYA
+329 KYVVYQ

-355 TGNAS
+355 IGNAS
-360 GSAGVYASQGGSW
+360 GSAGIYASEGNSW

-378 VVYPFGYGLSYTTF
+378 VVFPFGYGLSYTTF
-392 EQTLDSVVYDEASDT
+392 EQTLDSVTYDEETDT

-416 TGDAA
+416 TGEVA

-429 VQLPYYEGGVEK
+429 VQLPYTAGGVEK
-441 SAIQLIAYDKTD
+441 SAIQLIAYDKTG
-453 ILEPGASETSEIT
+453 ILQPDASEVSTIT

-476 VNAHE
+476 INAHE
-481 GEGGYILDAGTYY
+481 GKGGYILDAGTYY

-505 NNVLAARGFTGM
+505 NNVLAAREFTGLY
-517 VDPFGAPAAGD
+517 DPFGEAVAGD
-528 IQCVQTYELAEH
+528 TNCVKTYELAEL
-540 DDTSYLV
+540 DDTSYLQ
-547 SQYTEAEVHNLYDFA
+547 SQYTDAEVHNLYDFA
-562 DVNYYYDT
+562 DVNYYYDE
-570 PVVTY
+570 PVVQY

-587 KVVLTA
+587 RVTLTA

-600 LDTSKEDI
+600 LETSKLDI
-608 AKGTKPLDQVTYEQ
+608 KQGTKPLSEVTYEQ

-631 WEAEFDDPRWTTL
+631 WEVPFEDERWTTL
-644 VQQLSLEDLAL
+644 VQQLSIEELAL
-655 IVNEYYGQ
+655 LVNEYYGQ
-663 DPVNSVSK
+663 DPVNTVGK

-701 TLMAATWSHE
+701 TLVAATWNHE
-711 MQYKHGDFYAEDALY
+711 LQYKHGDFYAEDALY
-726 AGVHSM
+726 AGVHTM

-752 SEDAIISYYVGKNME
+752 SEDAMISYYCGRNIE

-773 GLANNFKHFFLNDQE
+773 GLANNYKHFFLNDQE
-788 NGRQGISTF
+788 NGRQGIATF

-810 YEGGLTSEGGL
+810 YEGGLTSDGGL

-895 NRSTSGELVEKL
+895 NRNTSGELVEKM

-915 WTYSRTSMMNGLT
+915 WTYSKTSMMNGLT
-928 SGQTFTTTNAWWQN
+928 GDQTFSTTRQWWQN
-942 AILGIQIG
+942 AILGAQIA
-950 LGVLTAAGI
+950 LGVVTVAAI
-959 GMYIWVQYFKKEKT
+959 GAYVFFQYFKKEKAA
-973 RYELV
+973 V
-978 EDQR
+978 

>member
-1 MKSTLKSNIWRGIA
+1 MKSNLRNSILRGVSSVA
-15 ALLMFLFVVSIFGGI
+15 MFLFVVSIFGGI

-45 SSATTPSGEGE
+45 SSATTPSGDGE

-77 EMEYATQQLEEGS
+77 EMDYAAEQLEEGS

-102 DDERNVTLFGRA
+102 EDERNVTLFGRA

-122 SNGGGSADPNRE
+122 SNGGGSADPARE

-145 FTINDTLYNAYASS
+145 FTINDDLYNAYASS

-168 TTADIGEEK
+168 ETASIGEEK
-177 IGFYTAELR
+177 KEFYTAALR
-186 SSFAQ
+186 KTFAD

-206 GTDMSRNDSEGVSQL
+206 GTDMSLKDSEGVSQL
-221 ALHPSERDLLQM
+221 ALHPTERDLLTM
-233 IDDCG
+233 IKDSGD
-238 QFDKII
+238 FDKII
-244 VLINSVYPLELGD
+244 VLVNSVYPLELGE
-257 LEDYN
+257 LADYG

-276 LPGVVNVLTGEAN
+276 LPGVVNVLTGAAN

-300 DVDSSASMQNYGG
+300 DADSSASMQNYG
-313 DDMMYTN
+313 TN
-320 KAELAPHEQ
+320 AMVFTNSSELAPHEQ
-329 RYVVYA
+329 KYVVYQ

-355 TGNAS
+355 IGNAS
-360 GSAGVYASQGGSW
+360 GSAGIYASEGNSW

-378 VVYPFGYGLSYTTF
+378 VVFPFGYGLSYTTF
-392 EQTLDSVVYDEASDT
+392 EQTLDSVTYDEETDT

-416 TGDAA
+416 TGEVA

-429 VQLPYYEGGVEK
+429 VQLPYTAGGVEK
-441 SAIQLIAYDKTD
+441 SAIQLIAYDKTE
-453 ILEPGASETSEIT
+453 ILQPDASEVSTIT

-476 VNAHE
+476 INAHE
-481 GEGGYILDAGTYY
+481 GKGGYILDAGTYY

-505 NNVLAARGFTGM
+505 NNVLAAREFTGLY
-517 VDPFGAPAAGD
+517 DPFGEAVAGD
-528 IQCVQTYELAEH
+528 TNCVKTYELAEL
-540 DDTSYLV
+540 DDTSYIQ
-547 SQYTEAEVHNLYDFA
+547 SQYTDAEVHNLYDFA
-562 DVNYYYDT
+562 DVNYYYDE
-570 PVVTY
+570 PVVQY

-587 KVVLTA
+587 RVTLTA

-600 LDTSKEDI
+600 LETSKLDI
-608 AKGTKPLDQVTYEQ
+608 KQGTKPLSEVTYEQ

-631 WEAEFDDPRWTTL
+631 WEVPFEDERWTTL
-644 VQQLSLEDLAL
+644 VQQLSIEELAL
-655 IVNEYYGQ
+655 LVNEYYGQ
-663 DPVNSVSK
+663 DPVNTVGK

-682 VSLNYLFGDKGIS
+682 VSLNYLFGDKGIA

-701 TLMAATWSHE
+701 TLVAATWNHE
-711 MQYKHGDFYAEDALY
+711 LQYKHGDFYAEDALY
-726 AGVHSM
+726 AGVHTM

-752 SEDAIISYYVGKNME
+752 SEDAMISYYCGRNIE

-773 GLANNFKHFFLNDQE
+773 GLANNYKHFFLNDQE
-788 NGRQGISTF
+788 NGRQGIATF

-810 YEGGLTSEGGL
+810 YEGGLTSDGGL

-862 AGEYSVTLDALMN
+862 GGEYSVTLDALMN
-875 GTNIFGGNDRAT
+875 GTNIFGGNDRST

-895 NRSTSGELVEKL
+895 NRNTSGELVEKM

-915 WTYSRTSMMNGLT
+915 WTYSKTSMMNGLT
-928 SGQTFTTTNAWWQN
+928 GDQTFSTTRQWWQN
-942 AILGIQIG
+942 AILGAQIA
-950 LGVLTAAGI
+950 LGVVTVAAI
-959 GMYIWVQYFKKEKT
+959 GAYVFFQYFKKEKAA
-973 RYELV
+973 V
-978 EDQR
+978 

>member
-1 MKSTLKSNIWRGIA
+1 MMKSNLRNSILRGVSSVA
-15 ALLMFLFVVSIFGGI
+15 MFLFVVSIFGGI

-45 SSATTPSGEGE
+45 SSATTPSGDGE

-77 EMEYATQQLEEGS
+77 EMDYAAEQLEEGS

-102 DDERNVTLFGRA
+102 EDERNVTLFGRA

-122 SNGGGSADPNRE
+122 SNGGGSADPARE

-145 FTINDTLYNAYASS
+145 FTINDDLYNAYASS

-168 TTADIGEEK
+168 ETASIGEEK
-177 IGFYTAELR
+177 KEFYTAALR
-186 SSFAQ
+186 KTFAD

-206 GTDMSRNDSEGVSQL
+206 GTDMSLKDSEGVSQL
-221 ALHPSERDLLQM
+221 ALHPTERDLLTM
-233 IDDCG
+233 IKDSGD
-238 QFDKII
+238 FDKII
-244 VLINSVYPLELGD
+244 VLINSVYPLELGE
-257 LEDYN
+257 LADYG

-276 LPGVVNVLTGEAN
+276 LPGVVNVLTGAAN

-300 DVDSSASMQNYGG
+300 DADSSASMQNYG
-313 DDMMYTN
+313 TN
-320 KAELAPHEQ
+320 AMVFTNSSELAPHEQ
-329 RYVVYA
+329 KYVVYQ

-355 TGNAS
+355 IGNAS
-360 GSAGVYASQGGSW
+360 GSAGIYASEGNSW

-378 VVYPFGYGLSYTTF
+378 VVFPFGYGLSYTTF
-392 EQTLDSVVYDEASDT
+392 EQTLDSVTYDEETDT

-416 TGDAA
+416 TGEVA

-429 VQLPYYEGGVEK
+429 VQLPYTAGGVEK

-453 ILEPGASETSEIT
+453 ILQPDASEVSTIT

-476 VNAHE
+476 MNAHE
-481 GEGGYILDAGTYY
+481 GKGGYILDAGIYY

-505 NNVLAARGFTGM
+505 NNVLAAREFTGLY
-517 VDPFGAPAAGD
+517 DPFGEAVAGD
-528 IQCVQTYELAEH
+528 TNCVKTYELAEL
-540 DDTSYLV
+540 DDTSYIQ
-547 SQYTEAEVHNLYDFA
+547 SQYTDAEVHNLYDFA
-562 DVNYYYDT
+562 DVNYYYDE
-570 PVVTY
+570 PVVQY

-587 KVVLTA
+587 RVTLTA

-600 LDTSKEDI
+600 LETSKLDI
-608 AKGTKPLDQVTYEQ
+608 KQGTKPLSEVTYEQ

-631 WEAEFDDPRWTTL
+631 WEVPFEDERWTTL
-644 VQQLSLEDLAL
+644 VQQLSIEELAL
-655 IVNEYYGQ
+655 LVNEYYGQ
-663 DPVNSVSK
+663 DPVNTVGK

-701 TLMAATWSHE
+701 TLVAATWNHE
-711 MQYKHGDFYAEDALY
+711 LQYKHGDFYAEDALY
-726 AGVHSM
+726 AGVHTM

-752 SEDAIISYYVGKNME
+752 SEDAMISYYCGRNIE

-773 GLANNFKHFFLNDQE
+773 GLANNYKHFFLNDQE
-788 NGRQGISTF
+788 NGRQGIATF

-810 YEGGLTSEGGL
+810 YEGGLTSDGGL

-862 AGEYSVTLDALMN
+862 GGEYSVTLDALMN
-875 GTNIFGGNDRAT
+875 GTNIFGGNDRST

-895 NRSTSGELVEKL
+895 NRNTSGELVEKM

-915 WTYSRTSMMNGLT
+915 WTYSKTSMMNGLT
-928 SGQTFTTTNAWWQN
+928 GDQTFSTTRQWWQN
-942 AILGIQIG
+942 AILGAQIA
-950 LGVLTAAGI
+950 LGVVTVAAI
-959 GMYIWVQYFKKEKT
+959 GAYVFFQYFKKEKAA
-973 RYELV
+973 V
-978 EDQR
+978 

>member
-1 MKSTLKSNIWRGIA
+1 MKSTIKSSIWRGVT
-15 ALLMFLFVVSIFGGI
+15 ALLMLLFVVSIFGGI

-177 IGFYTAELR
+177 IGFYTTELR
-186 SSFAQ
+186 NSFAQ

-262 VDACLWIANPGYYG
+262 VDACLWIGNPGYYG

-360 GSAGVYASQGGSW
+360 GPAGVYASQGGSW

-392 EQTLDSVVYDEASDT
+392 AQTLDSVVYDEASDT

-416 TGDAA
+416 TGSVA

-441 SAIQLIAYDKTD
+441 SAIQLVAYDKTD
-453 ILEPGASETSEIT
+453 ILEPGESATSEIT

-528 IQCVQTYELAEH
+528 IGCVQTYELAEH

-562 DVNYYYDT
+562 DVNYYYDQ

-575 LSRSDWQGTFPQ
+575 LSRSDWQDTFPQ
-587 KVVLTA
+587 KVVLTV
-593 NDTVKAA
+593 NDEMMADLETHQY
-600 LDTSKEDI
+600 DI
-608 AKGTKPLDQVTYEQ
+608 ASGTKPIDSVTYEK
-622 PKTLSLADM
+622 PANLTLADM
-631 WEAEFDDPRWTTL
+631 WDVDYDDEKWTTFI
-644 VQQLSLEDLAL
+644 QQLSVADLSIL
-655 IVNEYYGQ
+655 VNENYGQ
-663 DPVNSVSK
+663 EKVDSIVK
-671 PATVTSEGSEG
+671 PATVNSEGPEG
-682 VSLNYLFGDKGIS
+682 CSLKYLYGEES
-695 TGYASN
+695 WCTGYASP
-701 TLMAATWSHE
+701 TVLAASWSHE
-711 MQYKHGDFYAEDALY
+711 IQAQYGDFLGEDALY
-726 AGVHSM
+726 AGVNTIN
-732 HGPGAGT
+732 GVAADL
-739 HRSPYSGRNAEYF
+739 HRTPFGGRAAEYF
-752 SEDAIISYYVGKNME
+752 SEDAIVSYYAGRNVIK
-767 EAMGAK
+767 AMADK
-773 GLANNFKHFFLNDQE
+773 GLAGNFKHFFLNEQE

-797 SNEQAIREIYLRA
+797 SNEQAMRENYLRA
-810 YEGGLTSEGGL
+810 FEGGITGGGL
-821 AIMTSYN
+821 AIMTAYN
-828 RIGCIYMAAEPVTQY
+828 RIGCIYIAQDPVTQF
-843 DLLRGEWGYEGYLM
+843 DLLRNEWGFKGYTI

-862 AGEYSVTLDALMN
+862 AGDYSSTADAIMG
-875 GTNIFGGNDRAT
+875 GTSLFGGSDRAV
-887 EILQLVLR
+887 EIQQLVLR
-895 NRSTSGELVEKL
+895 NRSTSGEMLERL
-907 QESAHRIL
+907 QEAAKHVL
-915 WTYSRTSMMNGLT
+915 WTLSHTNMMNGLT
-928 SGQTFTTTNAWWQN
+928 SDTVLTDTTYWWQN

-950 LGVLTAAGI
+950 LGVLTAAGV
-959 GMYIWVQYFKKEKT
+959 GMYIWMQYFKKEKAA
-973 RYELV
+973 V
-978 EDQR
+978 

>member
-1 MKSTLKSNIWRGIA
+1 MKSNLRNSILRGVSSVA
-15 ALLMFLFVVSIFGGI
+15 MFLFVVSIFGGI

-45 SSATTPSGEGE
+45 SSATTPSGDGE

-77 EMEYATQQLEEGS
+77 EMDYAAEQLEEGS

-102 DDERNVTLFGRA
+102 EDERNVTLFGRA

-122 SNGGGSADPNRE
+122 SNGGGSADPARE

-145 FTINDTLYNAYASS
+145 FTINDDLYNAYASS

-168 TTADIGEEK
+168 ETASIGEEK
-177 IGFYTAELR
+177 KEFYTAALR
-186 SSFAQ
+186 KTFAD

-206 GTDMSRNDSEGVSQL
+206 GTDMSLKDSEGVSQL
-221 ALHPSERDLLQM
+221 ALHPTERDLLTM
-233 IDDCG
+233 IKDSGD
-238 QFDKII
+238 FDKII
-244 VLINSVYPLELGD
+244 VLINSVYPLELGE
-257 LEDYN
+257 LADYG

-276 LPGVVNVLTGEAN
+276 LPGVVNVLTGAAN

-300 DVDSSASMQNYGG
+300 DADSSASMQNYG
-313 DDMMYTN
+313 TN
-320 KAELAPHEQ
+320 AMVFTNSSELAPHEQ
-329 RYVVYA
+329 KYVVYQ

-360 GSAGVYASQGGSW
+360 GSAGIYASEGNSW

-378 VVYPFGYGLSYTTF
+378 VVFPFGYGLSYTTF
-392 EQTLDSVVYDEASDT
+392 EQTLDSVTYDEATDT

-416 TGDAA
+416 TGEVA

-429 VQLPYYEGGVEK
+429 VQLPYTAGGVEK

-453 ILEPGASETSEIT
+453 ILQPDASEVSTIT

-476 VNAHE
+476 INAHE
-481 GEGGYILDAGTYY
+481 GKGGYILDAGTYY

-505 NNVLAARGFTGM
+505 NNVLAAREFTGLY
-517 VDPFGAPAAGD
+517 DPFGEAVAGD
-528 IQCVQTYELAEH
+528 TNCVKTYELAEL
-540 DDTSYLV
+540 DDTSYLQ
-547 SQYTEAEVHNLYDFA
+547 SQYTDAEVHNLYDFA
-562 DVNYYYDT
+562 DVNYYYDE
-570 PVVTY
+570 PVVQY

-587 KVVLTA
+587 RVTLTA

-600 LDTSKEDI
+600 LETSKLDI
-608 AKGTKPLDQVTYEQ
+608 KQGTKPLSEVTYEQ

-631 WEAEFDDPRWTTL
+631 WEVPFEDERWTTL
-644 VQQLSLEDLAL
+644 VQQLSIEELAL
-655 IVNEYYGQ
+655 LVNEYYGQ
-663 DPVNSVSK
+663 DPVNTVGK

-701 TLMAATWSHE
+701 TLVAATWNHE
-711 MQYKHGDFYAEDALY
+711 LQYKHGDFYAEDALY
-726 AGVHSM
+726 AGVHTM

-752 SEDAIISYYVGKNME
+752 SEDAMISYYCGRNIE

-773 GLANNFKHFFLNDQE
+773 GLANNYKHFFLNDQE
-788 NGRQGISTF
+788 NGRQGIATF

-810 YEGGLTSEGGL
+810 YEGGLTSDGGL

-862 AGEYSVTLDALMN
+862 GGEYSVTLDALMN

-895 NRSTSGELVEKL
+895 NRNTSGELVEKM

-915 WTYSRTSMMNGLT
+915 WTYSKTSMMNGLT
-928 SGQTFTTTNAWWQN
+928 GDQTFSTTRQWWQN
-942 AILGIQIG
+942 AILGAQIA
-950 LGVLTAAGI
+950 LGVVTVAAI
-959 GMYIWVQYFKKEKT
+959 GAYVFFQYFKKEKAA
-973 RYELV
+973 V
-978 EDQR
+978 

>member
-1 MKSTLKSNIWRGIA
+1 
-15 ALLMFLFVVSIFGGI
+15 
-30 VANANAGGINNFLGI
+30 
-45 SSATTPSGEGE
+45 
-56 TRFESSYGEL
+56 
-66 SDENLAKLIAD
+66 
-77 EMEYATQQLEEGS
+77 
-90 VLLMNNGALPLA
+90 
-102 DDERNVTLFGRA
+102 
-114 SADIRYRN
+114 
-122 SNGGGSADPNRE
+122 
-134 INMKKAFNDAG
+134 
-145 FTINDTLYNAYASS
+145 
-159 STQRVKAGD
+159 
-168 TTADIGEEK
+168 
-177 IGFYTAELR
+177 
-186 SSFAQ
+186 
-191 HNDAAIVTLSRWGGE
+191 
-206 GTDMSRNDSEGVSQL
+206 
-221 ALHPSERDLLQM
+221 
-233 IDDCG
+233 
-238 QFDKII
+238 
-244 VLINSVYPLELGD
+244 
-257 LEDYN
+257 
-262 VDACLWIANPGYYG
+262 
-276 LPGVVNVLTGEAN
+276 
-289 PSGRLV
+289 
-295 DTYAA
+295 
-300 DVDSSASMQNYGG
+300 MQNYGG

-407 FTATVTTTN
+407 FTASVTTTN

-429 VQLPYYEGGVEK
+429 VQLPYIEGGVEK

-562 DVNYYYDT
+562 DVNYYYDE

-575 LSRSDWQGTFPQ
+575 LTRSDWQGTFPQ
-587 KVVLTA
+587 RVSLTA

-600 LDTSKEDI
+600 LATSKMDI
-608 AKGTKPLDQVTYEQ
+608 AQGSKPLEQVTYEQ
-622 PKTLSLADM
+622 PQTLSLADM

-663 DPVNSVSK
+663 DPVNSAGK

-726 AGVHSM
+726 AGVHTM

-773 GLANNFKHFFLNDQE
+773 GLANNYKHFFLNDQE

-843 DLLRGEWGYEGYLM
+843 ELLRGEWGFEGYLM

-862 AGEYSVTLDALMN
+862 AGAYSVTLDALMN

>member
-1 MKSTLKSNIWRGIA
+1 
-15 ALLMFLFVVSIFGGI
+15 MF
-30 VANANAGGINNFLGI
+30 
-45 SSATTPSGEGE
+45 P
-56 TRFESSYGEL
+56 
-66 SDENLAKLIAD
+66 
-77 EMEYATQQLEEGS
+77 
-90 VLLMNNGALPLA
+90 
-102 DDERNVTLFGRA
+102 
-114 SADIRYRN
+114 
-122 SNGGGSADPNRE
+122 
-134 INMKKAFNDAG
+134 
-145 FTINDTLYNAYASS
+145 
-159 STQRVKAGD
+159 
-168 TTADIGEEK
+168 
-177 IGFYTAELR
+177 
-186 SSFAQ
+186 
-191 HNDAAIVTLSRWGGE
+191 
-206 GTDMSRNDSEGVSQL
+206 
-221 ALHPSERDLLQM
+221 
-233 IDDCG
+233 
-238 QFDKII
+238 
-244 VLINSVYPLELGD
+244 
-257 LEDYN
+257 
-262 VDACLWIANPGYYG
+262 
-276 LPGVVNVLTGEAN
+276 
-289 PSGRLV
+289 
-295 DTYAA
+295 
-300 DVDSSASMQNYGG
+300 
-313 DDMMYTN
+313 
-320 KAELAPHEQ
+320 ELA
-329 RYVVYA
+329 
-335 EGIYVGYKYYET
+335 
-347 RYADAVMG
+347 
-355 TGNAS
+355 AS
-360 GSAGVYASQGGSW
+360 
-373 NYADE
+373 
-378 VVYPFGYGLSYTTF
+378 
-392 EQTLDSVVYDEASDT
+392 
-407 FTATVTTTN
+407 TV
-416 TGDAA
+416 
-421 GKVPVELY
+421 
-429 VQLPYYEGGVEK
+429 
-441 SAIQLIAYDKTD
+441 
-453 ILEPGASETSEIT
+453 
-466 FDRYLMASYD
+466 
-476 VNAHE
+476 
-481 GEGGYILDAGTYY
+481 
-494 FAVGDDAHDAL
+494 
-505 NNVLAARGFTGM
+505 
-517 VDPFGAPAAGD
+517 
-528 IQCVQTYELAEH
+528 
-540 DDTSYLV
+540 
-547 SQYTEAEVHNLYDFA
+547 
-562 DVNYYYDT
+562 
-570 PVVTY
+570 
-575 LSRSDWQGTFPQ
+575 
-587 KVVLTA
+587 
-593 NDTVKAA
+593 
-600 LDTSKEDI
+600 
-608 AKGTKPLDQVTYEQ
+608 
-622 PKTLSLADM
+622 
-631 WEAEFDDPRWTTL
+631 
-644 VQQLSLEDLAL
+644 AL

-726 AGVHSM
+726 AGVHTM

-773 GLANNFKHFFLNDQE
+773 GLANNYKHFFLNDQE

-843 DLLRGEWGYEGYLM
+843 ELLRGEWGFEGYLM

>member
-1 MKSTLKSNIWRGIA
+1 MKSNLRNSILRGVSSVA
-15 ALLMFLFVVSIFGGI
+15 MFLFVVSIFGGI

-45 SSATTPSGEGE
+45 SSATTPSGDGE

-77 EMEYATQQLEEGS
+77 EMDYAAEQLEEGS

-102 DDERNVTLFGRA
+102 EDERNVTLFGRA

-122 SNGGGSADPNRE
+122 SNGGGSADPARE

-145 FTINDTLYNAYASS
+145 FTINDDLYNAYASS

-168 TTADIGEEK
+168 ETASIGEEK
-177 IGFYTAELR
+177 KEFYTAALR
-186 SSFAQ
+186 ETFAD

-206 GTDMSRNDSEGVSQL
+206 GTDMSLKDSEGVSQL
-221 ALHPSERDLLQM
+221 ALHPTERDLLTM
-233 IDDCG
+233 IKDSGD
-238 QFDKII
+238 FDEII
-244 VLINSVYPLELGD
+244 VLINSVYPLELGE
-257 LEDYN
+257 LADYG

-276 LPGVVNVLTGEAN
+276 LPGVVNVLTGAAN

-300 DVDSSASMQNYGG
+300 DADSSASMQNYG
-313 DDMMYTN
+313 TN
-320 KAELAPHEQ
+320 AMVFTNSSELAPHEQ
-329 RYVVYA
+329 KYVVYQ

-355 TGNAS
+355 IGNAS
-360 GSAGVYASQGGSW
+360 GSAGIYASEGNSW

-378 VVYPFGYGLSYTTF
+378 VVFPFGYGLSYTTF
-392 EQTLDSVVYDEASDT
+392 EQTLDSVTYDEETDT

-416 TGDAA
+416 TGEVA

-429 VQLPYYEGGVEK
+429 VQLPYTAGGVEK

-453 ILEPGASETSEIT
+453 ILQPDASEVSTIT

-476 VNAHE
+476 INAHE
-481 GEGGYILDAGTYY
+481 GKGGYILDAGTYY

-505 NNVLAARGFTGM
+505 NNVLAAREFTGLY
-517 VDPFGAPAAGD
+517 DPFGEAVAGD
-528 IQCVQTYELAEH
+528 TNCVKTYELDEL
-540 DDTSYLV
+540 DDTSYIQ
-547 SQYTEAEVHNLYDFA
+547 SQYTDAEVHNLYDFA
-562 DVNYYYDT
+562 DVNYYYDE
-570 PVVTY
+570 PVVQY

-587 KVVLTA
+587 RVTLTA

-600 LDTSKEDI
+600 LETSKLDI
-608 AKGTKPLDQVTYEQ
+608 KQGTKPLSEVTYEQ

-631 WEAEFDDPRWTTL
+631 WEVPFEDERWTTL
-644 VQQLSLEDLAL
+644 VQQLSIEELAL
-655 IVNEYYGQ
+655 LVNEYYGQ
-663 DPVNSVSK
+663 DPVNTVGK

-701 TLMAATWSHE
+701 TLVAATWNHE
-711 MQYKHGDFYAEDALY
+711 LQYKHGDFYAEDALY
-726 AGVHSM
+726 AGVHTM

-752 SEDAIISYYVGKNME
+752 SEDAMISYYCGRNIE

-773 GLANNFKHFFLNDQE
+773 GLANNYKHFFLNDQE
-788 NGRQGISTF
+788 NGRQGIATF

-810 YEGGLTSEGGL
+810 YEGGLTSDGGL

-862 AGEYSVTLDALMN
+862 GGEYSVTLDALMN
-875 GTNIFGGNDRAT
+875 GTNIFGGNDRST

-895 NRSTSGELVEKL
+895 NRNTSGELVEKM

-915 WTYSRTSMMNGLT
+915 WTYSKTSMMNGLT
-928 SGQTFTTTNAWWQN
+928 GDQTFSTTRQWWQN
-942 AILGIQIG
+942 AILGAQIA
-950 LGVLTAAGI
+950 LGVVTVAAI
-959 GMYIWVQYFKKEKT
+959 GAYVFFQYFKKEKAA
-973 RYELV
+973 V
-978 EDQR
+978 

>member
-1 MKSTLKSNIWRGIA
+1 MKSNLRNSILRGVSSVA
-15 ALLMFLFVVSIFGGI
+15 MFLFVVSIFGGI

-45 SSATTPSGEGE
+45 SSATTPSGDGE

-77 EMEYATQQLEEGS
+77 EMDYAAEQLEEGS

-102 DDERNVTLFGRA
+102 EDERNVTLFGRA

-122 SNGGGSADPNRE
+122 SNGGGSADPARE

-145 FTINDTLYNAYASS
+145 FTINDDLYNAYASS

-168 TTADIGEEK
+168 ETASIGEEK
-177 IGFYTAELR
+177 KEFYTAALR
-186 SSFAQ
+186 ETFAD

-206 GTDMSRNDSEGVSQL
+206 GTDMSLKDSEGVSQL
-221 ALHPSERDLLQM
+221 ALHPTERDLLTM
-233 IDDCG
+233 IKDSGD
-238 QFDKII
+238 FDKII
-244 VLINSVYPLELGD
+244 VLINSVYPLELGE
-257 LEDYN
+257 LADYG

-276 LPGVVNVLTGEAN
+276 LPGVVNVLTGAAN

-300 DVDSSASMQNYGG
+300 DADSSASMQNYG
-313 DDMMYTN
+313 TN
-320 KAELAPHEQ
+320 AMVFTNSSELAPHEQ
-329 RYVVYA
+329 KYVVYQ

-355 TGNAS
+355 IGNAS
-360 GSAGVYASQGGSW
+360 GSAGIYASEGNSW

-378 VVYPFGYGLSYTTF
+378 VVFPFGYGLSYTTF
-392 EQTLDSVVYDEASDT
+392 EQTLDSVTYDEETDT

-416 TGDAA
+416 TGEVA

-429 VQLPYYEGGVEK
+429 VQFPYTAGGVEK

-453 ILEPGASETSEIT
+453 ILQPDASEVSTIT

-476 VNAHE
+476 INAHE
-481 GEGGYILDAGTYY
+481 DKGGYILDAGTYY

-505 NNVLAARGFTGM
+505 NNVLAAREFTGLY
-517 VDPFGAPAAGD
+517 DPFGEAVAGD
-528 IQCVQTYELAEH
+528 TNCVKTYELAEL
-540 DDTSYLV
+540 DDTSYLQ
-547 SQYTEAEVHNLYDFA
+547 SQYTSAEVHNLYDFA
-562 DVNYYYDT
+562 DVNYYYDE
-570 PVVTY
+570 PVVQY

-587 KVVLTA
+587 RVTLTA

-600 LDTSKEDI
+600 LETSKLDI
-608 AKGTKPLDQVTYEQ
+608 KQGTKPLSEVTYEQ

-631 WEAEFDDPRWTTL
+631 WEVPFDDERWTTL
-644 VQQLSLEDLAL
+644 VQQLSIEELAL
-655 IVNEYYGQ
+655 LVNEYYGQ
-663 DPVNSVSK
+663 DPVNTVGK

-701 TLMAATWSHE
+701 TLVAATWNHE
-711 MQYKHGDFYAEDALY
+711 LQYKHGDFYAEDALY
-726 AGVHSM
+726 AGVHTM

-752 SEDAIISYYVGKNME
+752 SEDAMISYYCGRNIE

-773 GLANNFKHFFLNDQE
+773 GLANNYKHFFLNDQE
-788 NGRQGISTF
+788 NGRQGIATF

-810 YEGGLTSEGGL
+810 YEGGLTSDGGL

-843 DLLRGEWGYEGYLM
+843 DLLRGEWGYEGYLI

-862 AGEYSVTLDALMN
+862 GGEYSVTLDALMN
-875 GTNIFGGNDRAT
+875 GTNIFGGNDRST

-895 NRSTSGELVEKL
+895 NRNTSGELVEKM

-915 WTYSRTSMMNGLT
+915 WTYSKTSMMNGLT
-928 SGQTFTTTNAWWQN
+928 GDQTFSTTRQWWQN
-942 AILGIQIG
+942 AILGAQIA
-950 LGVLTAAGI
+950 LGVVTVAAI
-959 GMYIWVQYFKKEKT
+959 GAYVFFQYFKKEKAA
-973 RYELV
+973 V
-978 EDQR
+978 

>member
-1 MKSTLKSNIWRGIA
+1 MKSNLRNSILRGVSSVA
-15 ALLMFLFVVSIFGGI
+15 MFLFVVSIFGGI

-45 SSATTPSGEGE
+45 SSATTPSGDGE

-77 EMEYATQQLEEGS
+77 EMDYAAEQLEEGS

-102 DDERNVTLFGRA
+102 EDERNVTLFGRA

-122 SNGGGSADPNRE
+122 SNGGGSADPARE

-145 FTINDTLYNAYASS
+145 FTINDDLYNAYASS

-168 TTADIGEEK
+168 ETASIGEEK
-177 IGFYTAELR
+177 KEFYTAALR
-186 SSFAQ
+186 KTFAD

-206 GTDMSRNDSEGVSQL
+206 GTDMSLKDSEGVSQL
-221 ALHPSERDLLQM
+221 ALHPTERDLLTM
-233 IDDCG
+233 IKDSGD
-238 QFDKII
+238 FDKII
-244 VLINSVYPLELGD
+244 VLINSVYPLELGE
-257 LEDYN
+257 LADYG

-276 LPGVVNVLTGEAN
+276 LPGVVNVLTGAAN

-300 DVDSSASMQNYGG
+300 DADSSASMQNYG
-313 DDMMYTN
+313 TN
-320 KAELAPHEQ
+320 AMVFTNSSELAPHEQ
-329 RYVVYA
+329 KYVVYQ

-355 TGNAS
+355 IGNAS
-360 GSAGVYASQGGSW
+360 GSAGIYASEGNSW

-378 VVYPFGYGLSYTTF
+378 VVFPFGYGLSYTTF
-392 EQTLDSVVYDEASDT
+392 EQTLDSVTYDEETDT

-416 TGDAA
+416 TGEVA

-429 VQLPYYEGGVEK
+429 VQLPYTAGGVEK

-453 ILEPGASETSEIT
+453 ILQPDASEVSTIT

-476 VNAHE
+476 MNAHE
-481 GEGGYILDAGTYY
+481 GKGGYILDAGTYY

-505 NNVLAARGFTGM
+505 NNVLAAREFTGLY
-517 VDPFGAPAAGD
+517 DPFGEAVAGD
-528 IQCVQTYELAEH
+528 TNCVKTYELAEL
-540 DDTSYLV
+540 DDTSYIQ
-547 SQYTEAEVHNLYDFA
+547 SQYTDAEVHNLYDFA
-562 DVNYYYDT
+562 DVNYYYDE
-570 PVVTY
+570 PVVQY

-587 KVVLTA
+587 RVTLTA

-600 LDTSKEDI
+600 LETSKLDI
-608 AKGTKPLDQVTYEQ
+608 KQGTKPLSEVTYEQ

-631 WEAEFDDPRWTTL
+631 WEVPFEDERWTTL
-644 VQQLSLEDLAL
+644 VQQLSIEELAL
-655 IVNEYYGQ
+655 LVNEYYGQ
-663 DPVNSVSK
+663 DPVNTVGK

-701 TLMAATWSHE
+701 TLVAATWNHE
-711 MQYKHGDFYAEDALY
+711 LQYKHGDFYAEDALY
-726 AGVHSM
+726 AGVHTM

-752 SEDAIISYYVGKNME
+752 SEDAMISYYCGRNIE

-773 GLANNFKHFFLNDQE
+773 GLANNYKHFFLNDQE
-788 NGRQGISTF
+788 NGRQGIATF

-810 YEGGLTSEGGL
+810 YEGGLTSDGGL

-862 AGEYSVTLDALMN
+862 GGEYSVTLDALMN
-875 GTNIFGGNDRAT
+875 GTNIFGGNDRST

-895 NRSTSGELVEKL
+895 NRNTSGELVEKM

-915 WTYSRTSMMNGLT
+915 WTYSKTSMMNGLT
-928 SGQTFTTTNAWWQN
+928 GDQTFSATRQWWQN
-942 AILGIQIG
+942 AILGAQIA
-950 LGVLTAAGI
+950 LGVVTVAAI
-959 GMYIWVQYFKKEKT
+959 GAYVFFQYFKKEKAA
-973 RYELV
+973 V
-978 EDQR
+978 

>member
-1 MKSTLKSNIWRGIA
+1 MKSNLRNSILRGVSSVA
-15 ALLMFLFVVSIFGGI
+15 MFLFVVSIFGGI

-45 SSATTPSGEGE
+45 SSATTPSGDGE

-77 EMEYATQQLEEGS
+77 EMDYAAEQLEEGS

-102 DDERNVTLFGRA
+102 EDERNVTLFGRA

-122 SNGGGSADPNRE
+122 SNGGGSADPARE

-145 FTINDTLYNAYASS
+145 FTINDDLYNAYASS

-168 TTADIGEEK
+168 ETASIGEEK
-177 IGFYTAELR
+177 KEFYTAALR
-186 SSFAQ
+186 KTFAD

-206 GTDMSRNDSEGVSQL
+206 GTDMSLKDSEGVSQL
-221 ALHPSERDLLQM
+221 ALHPTERDLLTM
-233 IDDCG
+233 IKDSGD
-238 QFDKII
+238 FDKII
-244 VLINSVYPLELGD
+244 VLINSVYPLELD
-257 LEDYN
+257 ELTDYG

-276 LPGVVNVLTGEAN
+276 LPGVVNVLTGAAN

-300 DVDSSASMQNYGG
+300 DADSSASMQNYG
-313 DDMMYTN
+313 TN
-320 KAELAPHEQ
+320 AMVFTNSSELAPHEQ
-329 RYVVYA
+329 KYVVYQ

-360 GSAGVYASQGGSW
+360 GSAGIYASEGNSW

-378 VVYPFGYGLSYTTF
+378 VVFPFGYGLSYTTF
-392 EQTLDSVVYDEASDT
+392 EQTLDSVTYDEETDT

-416 TGDAA
+416 TGEVA

-429 VQLPYYEGGVEK
+429 VQLPYTAGGVEK

-453 ILEPGASETSEIT
+453 ILQPDASEVSTIT

-476 VNAHE
+476 INAHE
-481 GEGGYILDAGTYY
+481 GKGGYILDAGTYY

-505 NNVLAARGFTGM
+505 NNVLAAREFTGLY
-517 VDPFGAPAAGD
+517 DPFGEAVAGD
-528 IQCVQTYELAEH
+528 TNCVKTYELAEL
-540 DDTSYLV
+540 DDTSYLQ
-547 SQYTEAEVHNLYDFA
+547 SQYTSAEVHNLYDFA
-562 DVNYYYDT
+562 DVNYYYDE
-570 PVVTY
+570 PVVQY

-587 KVVLTA
+587 RVTLTA

-600 LDTSKEDI
+600 LETSKLDI
-608 AKGTKPLDQVTYEQ
+608 KQGTKPLSEVTYEQ

-631 WEAEFDDPRWTTL
+631 WEVPFDDERWTTL
-644 VQQLSLEDLAL
+644 VQQLSIEELAL
-655 IVNEYYGQ
+655 LVNEYYGQ
-663 DPVNSVSK
+663 DPVNTVGK

-701 TLMAATWSHE
+701 TLVAATWNHE
-711 MQYKHGDFYAEDALY
+711 LQYKHGDFYAEDALY
-726 AGVHSM
+726 AGVHTM

-752 SEDAIISYYVGKNME
+752 SEDAMISYYCGRNIE

-773 GLANNFKHFFLNDQE
+773 GLANNYKHFFLNDQE
-788 NGRQGISTF
+788 NGRQGIATF

-810 YEGGLTSEGGL
+810 YEGGLTSDGGL

-862 AGEYSVTLDALMN
+862 GGEYSVTLDALMN

-895 NRSTSGELVEKL
+895 NRNTSGELVEKM

-915 WTYSRTSMMNGLT
+915 WTYSKTSMMNGLT
-928 SGQTFTTTNAWWQN
+928 GDQTFSTTRQWWQN
-942 AILGIQIG
+942 AILGAQIA
-950 LGVLTAAGI
+950 LGVVTVAAI
-959 GMYIWVQYFKKEKT
+959 GAYVFFQYFKKEKAA
-973 RYELV
+973 V
-978 EDQR
+978 

>member
-1 MKSTLKSNIWRGIA
+1 MKSNLRNSILRGVSSVA
-15 ALLMFLFVVSIFGGI
+15 MFLFVVSIFGGI

-45 SSATTPSGEGE
+45 SSATTPSGDGE

-77 EMEYATQQLEEGS
+77 EMDYAAEQLEEGS

-102 DDERNVTLFGRA
+102 EDERNVTLFGRA

-122 SNGGGSADPNRE
+122 SNGGGSADPARE

-145 FTINDTLYNAYASS
+145 FTINDDLYNAYASS

-168 TTADIGEEK
+168 ETASIGEEK
-177 IGFYTAELR
+177 KEFYTAALR
-186 SSFAQ
+186 KTFAD

-206 GTDMSRNDSEGVSQL
+206 GTDMSLKDSEGVSQL
-221 ALHPSERDLLQM
+221 ALHPTERDLLTM
-233 IDDCG
+233 IKDSGD
-238 QFDKII
+238 FDKII
-244 VLINSVYPLELGD
+244 VLINSVYPLELGE
-257 LEDYN
+257 LADYG

-276 LPGVVNVLTGEAN
+276 LPGVVNVLTGAAN

-300 DVDSSASMQNYGG
+300 DADSSASMQNYG
-313 DDMMYTN
+313 TN
-320 KAELAPHEQ
+320 AMVFTNSSELAPHEQ
-329 RYVVYA
+329 KYVVYQ

-360 GSAGVYASQGGSW
+360 GSAGIYASEGNSW

-378 VVYPFGYGLSYTTF
+378 VVFPFGYGLSYTTF
-392 EQTLDSVVYDEASDT
+392 EQTLDSVTYDEETDT

-416 TGDAA
+416 TGEVA

-429 VQLPYYEGGVEK
+429 VQLPYTAGGVEK

-453 ILEPGASETSEIT
+453 ILQPDASEVSTIT

-476 VNAHE
+476 INAHE
-481 GEGGYILDAGTYY
+481 GKGGYILDAGTYY

-505 NNVLAARGFTGM
+505 NNVLAAREFTGLY
-517 VDPFGAPAAGD
+517 DPFGEAVAGD
-528 IQCVQTYELAEH
+528 TNCVKTYELAEL
-540 DDTSYLV
+540 DDTSYLQ
-547 SQYTEAEVHNLYDFA
+547 SQYTDAEVHNLYDFA
-562 DVNYYYDT
+562 DVNYYYDE
-570 PVVTY
+570 PVVQY
-575 LSRSDWQGTFPQ
+575 LSRSNWQGTFPQ
-587 KVVLTA
+587 RVTLTA

-600 LDTSKEDI
+600 LETSKLDI
-608 AKGTKPLDQVTYEQ
+608 KQGTKPLSEVTYEQ

-631 WEAEFDDPRWTTL
+631 WEVPFEDERWTTL
-644 VQQLSLEDLAL
+644 VQQLSIEELAL
-655 IVNEYYGQ
+655 LVNEYYGQ
-663 DPVNSVSK
+663 DPVNTVGK

-701 TLMAATWSHE
+701 TLVAATWNHE
-711 MQYKHGDFYAEDALY
+711 LQYKHGDFYAEDALY
-726 AGVHSM
+726 AGVHTM

-752 SEDAIISYYVGKNME
+752 SEDAMISYYCGGNIE

-773 GLANNFKHFFLNDQE
+773 GLANNYKHFFLNDQE
-788 NGRQGISTF
+788 NGRQGIATF

-810 YEGGLTSEGGL
+810 YEGGLTSDGGL

-862 AGEYSVTLDALMN
+862 GGEYSVTLDALMN
-875 GTNIFGGNDRAT
+875 GTNIFGGNDRST

-895 NRSTSGELVEKL
+895 NRNTSGELVEKM

-915 WTYSRTSMMNGLT
+915 WTYSKTSMMNGLT
-928 SGQTFTTTNAWWQN
+928 GDQTFSATRQWWQN
-942 AILGIQIG
+942 AILGAQIA
-950 LGVLTAAGI
+950 LGVVTVAAI
-959 GMYIWVQYFKKEKT
+959 GAYVFFQYFKKEKAA
-973 RYELV
+973 V
-978 EDQR
+978 

>member
-1 MKSTLKSNIWRGIA
+1 MKSNLRNSILRGVSSVA
-15 ALLMFLFVVSIFGGI
+15 MFLFVVSIFGGI

-45 SSATTPSGEGE
+45 SSATTPSGDGE

-77 EMEYATQQLEEGS
+77 EMDYAAEQLEEGS

-102 DDERNVTLFGRA
+102 EDERNVTLFGRA

-122 SNGGGSADPNRE
+122 SNGGGSADPARE

-145 FTINDTLYNAYASS
+145 FTINDDLYNAYASS

-168 TTADIGEEK
+168 ETASIGEEK
-177 IGFYTAELR
+177 KEFYTAALR
-186 SSFAQ
+186 KTFAD

-206 GTDMSRNDSEGVSQL
+206 GTDMSLKDSEGVSQL
-221 ALHPSERDLLQM
+221 ALHPTERDLLTM
-233 IDDCG
+233 IKDSGD
-238 QFDKII
+238 FDKII
-244 VLINSVYPLELGD
+244 VLINSVYPLELGE
-257 LEDYN
+257 LADYG

-276 LPGVVNVLTGEAN
+276 LPGVVNVLTGAAN

-300 DVDSSASMQNYGG
+300 DADSSASMQNYG
-313 DDMMYTN
+313 TN
-320 KAELAPHEQ
+320 AMVFTNSSELAPHEQ
-329 RYVVYA
+329 KYVVYQ

-355 TGNAS
+355 IGNAS
-360 GSAGVYASQGGSW
+360 GSAGIYASEGNSW

-378 VVYPFGYGLSYTTF
+378 VVFPFGYGLSYTTF
-392 EQTLDSVVYDEASDT
+392 EQTLDSVTYDEETDT

-416 TGDAA
+416 TGEVA

-429 VQLPYYEGGVEK
+429 VQLPYTAGGVEK

-453 ILEPGASETSEIT
+453 ILQPDASEVSTIT

-476 VNAHE
+476 INAHE
-481 GEGGYILDAGTYY
+481 GKGGYILDAGTYY

-505 NNVLAARGFTGM
+505 NNVLAAREFTGLY
-517 VDPFGAPAAGD
+517 DPFGEAVAGD
-528 IQCVQTYELAEH
+528 TNCVKTYELAEL
-540 DDTSYLV
+540 DDTSYLQ
-547 SQYTEAEVHNLYDFA
+547 SQYTDAEVHNLYDFA
-562 DVNYYYDT
+562 DVNYYYDE
-570 PVVTY
+570 PVVQY

-587 KVVLTA
+587 RVTLTA

-600 LDTSKEDI
+600 LETSKLDI
-608 AKGTKPLDQVTYEQ
+608 KQGTKPLSEVTYEQ

-631 WEAEFDDPRWTTL
+631 WEVPFDDERWTTL
-644 VQQLSLEDLAL
+644 VQQLSIEELAL
-655 IVNEYYGQ
+655 LVNEYYGQ
-663 DPVNSVSK
+663 DPVNTVGK

-701 TLMAATWSHE
+701 TLVAATWNHE
-711 MQYKHGDFYAEDALY
+711 LQYKHGDFYAEDALY
-726 AGVHSM
+726 AGVHTM

-752 SEDAIISYYVGKNME
+752 SEDAMISYYCGRNIE

-773 GLANNFKHFFLNDQE
+773 GLANNYKHFFLNDQE
-788 NGRQGISTF
+788 NGRQGIATF

-810 YEGGLTSEGGL
+810 YEGGLTSDGGL

-862 AGEYSVTLDALMN
+862 GGEYSVTLDALMN

-895 NRSTSGELVEKL
+895 NRNTSGELVEKM

-915 WTYSRTSMMNGLT
+915 WTYSKTSMMNGLT
-928 SGQTFTTTNAWWQN
+928 GDQTFSTTRQWWQN
-942 AILGIQIG
+942 AILGAQIA
-950 LGVLTAAGI
+950 LGVVTVAAI
-959 GMYIWVQYFKKEKT
+959 GAYVFFQYFKKEKAA
-973 RYELV
+973 V
-978 EDQR
+978 

>member
-1 MKSTLKSNIWRGIA
+1 MKSTIKSSIWRGVT
-15 ALLMFLFVVSIFGGI
+15 ALLMLLFVVSIFGGI

-145 FTINDTLYNAYASS
+145 FTINDTLYNAYAAS

-168 TTADIGEEK
+168 ETADIGEEK
-177 IGFYTAELR
+177 ISFYTQELR
-186 SSFAQ
+186 NSFAS

-206 GTDMSRNDSEGVSQL
+206 GTDMSLNDSEGVSQL

-233 IDDCG
+233 IRDSG
-238 QFDKII
+238 EFDKII
-244 VLINSVYPLELGD
+244 VLVNSVYPLELGD
-257 LEDYN
+257 LDDYD

-429 VQLPYYEGGVEK
+429 VRLPYIEGGVEK

-453 ILEPGASETSEIT
+453 IIEPGMSETNEIV

-547 SQYTEAEVHNLYDFA
+547 SQYTEAEVYNLYNFA

-600 LDTSKEDI
+600 LKTSKADI
-608 AKGTKPLDQVTYEQ
+608 TAGTKSLDQVTYEQ
-622 PKTLSLADM
+622 PQTLSLADM

-726 AGVHSM
+726 AGVHTM

-843 DLLRGEWGYEGYLM
+843 ELLRGEWGFEGYLM

-959 GMYIWVQYFKKEKT
+959 GMYIWVQYFKKEKM

>member
-1 MKSTLKSNIWRGIA
+1 MKSNLRNSILRGVSSVA
-15 ALLMFLFVVSIFGGI
+15 MFLFVVSIFGGI

-45 SSATTPSGEGE
+45 SSATTPSGDGE

-77 EMEYATQQLEEGS
+77 EMDYAAEQLEEGS

-102 DDERNVTLFGRA
+102 EDERNVTLFGRA

-122 SNGGGSADPNRE
+122 SNGGGSADPARE

-145 FTINDTLYNAYASS
+145 FTINDDLYNAYASS

-168 TTADIGEEK
+168 ETASIGEEK
-177 IGFYTAELR
+177 KEFYTAALR
-186 SSFAQ
+186 ETFAD

-206 GTDMSRNDSEGVSQL
+206 GTDMSLKDSEGVSQL
-221 ALHPSERDLLQM
+221 ALHPTERDLLTM
-233 IDDCG
+233 IKDSGD
-238 QFDKII
+238 FDKII
-244 VLINSVYPLELGD
+244 VLINSVYPLELGE
-257 LEDYN
+257 LADYG

-276 LPGVVNVLTGEAN
+276 LPGVVNVLTGAAN

-300 DVDSSASMQNYGG
+300 DADSSASMQNYG
-313 DDMMYTN
+313 TN
-320 KAELAPHEQ
+320 AMVFTNSSELAPHEQ
-329 RYVVYA
+329 KYVVYQ

-355 TGNAS
+355 IGNAS
-360 GSAGVYASQGGSW
+360 GSAGIYASEGNSW

-378 VVYPFGYGLSYTTF
+378 VVFPFGYGLSYTTF
-392 EQTLDSVVYDEASDT
+392 EQTLDSVTYDEETDT

-416 TGDAA
+416 TGEVA

-429 VQLPYYEGGVEK
+429 VQLPYTAGGVEK
-441 SAIQLIAYDKTD
+441 SAIQLIAYDKTG
-453 ILEPGASETSEIT
+453 ILQPDASEVSTIT

-476 VNAHE
+476 INAHE
-481 GEGGYILDAGTYY
+481 GKGGYILDAGTYY

-505 NNVLAARGFTGM
+505 NNVLAAREFTGLY
-517 VDPFGAPAAGD
+517 DPFGEAVAGD
-528 IQCVQTYELAEH
+528 TNCVKTYELAEL
-540 DDTSYLV
+540 DDTSYLQ
-547 SQYTEAEVHNLYDFA
+547 SQYTDAEVHNLYDFA
-562 DVNYYYDT
+562 DVNYYYDE
-570 PVVTY
+570 PVVQY

-587 KVVLTA
+587 RVTLTA

-600 LDTSKEDI
+600 LETSKLDI
-608 AKGTKPLDQVTYEQ
+608 KQGTKPLSEVTYEQ

-631 WEAEFDDPRWTTL
+631 WEVPFEDERWTTL
-644 VQQLSLEDLAL
+644 VQQLSIEELAL
-655 IVNEYYGQ
+655 LVNEYYGQ
-663 DPVNSVSK
+663 DPVNTVGK

-682 VSLNYLFGDKGIS
+682 VSLNYLFGDKGIA

-701 TLMAATWSHE
+701 TLVAATWNHE
-711 MQYKHGDFYAEDALY
+711 LQYKHGDFYAEDALY
-726 AGVHSM
+726 AGVHTM

-752 SEDAIISYYVGKNME
+752 SEDAMISYYCGRNIE

-773 GLANNFKHFFLNDQE
+773 GLANNYKHFFLNDQE
-788 NGRQGISTF
+788 NGRQGIATF

-810 YEGGLTSEGGL
+810 YEGGLTSDGGL

-895 NRSTSGELVEKL
+895 NRNTSGELVEKM

-915 WTYSRTSMMNGLT
+915 WTYSKTSMMNGLT
-928 SGQTFTTTNAWWQN
+928 GDQTFSTTRQWWQN
-942 AILGIQIG
+942 AILGAQIA
-950 LGVLTAAGI
+950 LGVVTVAAI
-959 GMYIWVQYFKKEKT
+959 GAYVFFQYFKKEKAA
-973 RYELV
+973 V
-978 EDQR
+978 

>member
-1 MKSTLKSNIWRGIA
+1 MKSNLRNSILRGVSSVA
-15 ALLMFLFVVSIFGGI
+15 MFLFVVSIFGGI

-45 SSATTPSGEGE
+45 SSATTPSGDGE

-77 EMEYATQQLEEGS
+77 EMDYAAEQLEEGS

-102 DDERNVTLFGRA
+102 EDERNVTLFGRA

-122 SNGGGSADPNRE
+122 SNGGGSADPARE

-145 FTINDTLYNAYASS
+145 FTINDDLYNAYASS

-168 TTADIGEEK
+168 ETASIGEEK
-177 IGFYTAELR
+177 KEFYTAALR
-186 SSFAQ
+186 KTFAD

-206 GTDMSRNDSEGVSQL
+206 GTDMSLKDSEGVSQL
-221 ALHPSERDLLQM
+221 ALHPTERDLLTM
-233 IDDCG
+233 IKDSGD
-238 QFDKII
+238 FDKII
-244 VLINSVYPLELGD
+244 VLINSVYPLELGE
-257 LEDYN
+257 LADYG

-276 LPGVVNVLTGEAN
+276 LPGVVNVLTGAAN

-300 DVDSSASMQNYGG
+300 DADSSASMQNYG
-313 DDMMYTN
+313 TN
-320 KAELAPHEQ
+320 AMVFTNSSELAPHEQ
-329 RYVVYA
+329 KYVVYQ

-360 GSAGVYASQGGSW
+360 GSAGIYASEGNSW

-378 VVYPFGYGLSYTTF
+378 VVFPFGYGLSYTTF
-392 EQTLDSVVYDEASDT
+392 EQTLDSVTYDEETDT

-416 TGDAA
+416 TGEVA

-429 VQLPYYEGGVEK
+429 VQLPYTAGGVEK

-453 ILEPGASETSEIT
+453 ILQPDASEVSTIT

-476 VNAHE
+476 INAHE
-481 GEGGYILDAGTYY
+481 GKGGYILDAGTYY

-505 NNVLAARGFTGM
+505 NNVLAAREFTGLY
-517 VDPFGAPAAGD
+517 DPFGEAVAGD
-528 IQCVQTYELAEH
+528 TNCVKTYELAEL
-540 DDTSYLV
+540 DDTSYLQ
-547 SQYTEAEVHNLYDFA
+547 SQYTDAEVHNLYDFA
-562 DVNYYYDT
+562 DVNYYYDE
-570 PVVTY
+570 PVVQY

-587 KVVLTA
+587 RVTLTA

-600 LDTSKEDI
+600 LETSKLDI
-608 AKGTKPLDQVTYEQ
+608 KQGTKPLSEVTYEQ

-631 WEAEFDDPRWTTL
+631 WEVPFDDERWTTL
-644 VQQLSLEDLAL
+644 VQQLSIEELAL
-655 IVNEYYGQ
+655 LVNEYYGQ
-663 DPVNSVSK
+663 DPVNTVGK

-701 TLMAATWSHE
+701 TLVAATWNHE
-711 MQYKHGDFYAEDALY
+711 LQYKHGDFYAEDALY
-726 AGVHSM
+726 AGVHTM

-752 SEDAIISYYVGKNME
+752 SEDAMISYYCGRNIE

-773 GLANNFKHFFLNDQE
+773 GLANNYKHFFLNDQE
-788 NGRQGISTF
+788 NGRQGIATF

-810 YEGGLTSEGGL
+810 YEGGLTSDGGL

-862 AGEYSVTLDALMN
+862 GGEYSVTLDALMN

-895 NRSTSGELVEKL
+895 NRNTSGELVEKM

-915 WTYSRTSMMNGLT
+915 WTYSKTSMMNGLT
-928 SGQTFTTTNAWWQN
+928 GDQTFSTTRQWWQN
-942 AILGIQIG
+942 AILGAQIA
-950 LGVLTAAGI
+950 LGVVTVAAI
-959 GMYIWVQYFKKEKT
+959 GAYVFFQYFKKEKAA
-973 RYELV
+973 V
-978 EDQR
+978 

>member
-1 MKSTLKSNIWRGIA
+1 MMKSNLRNSILRGVSSVA
-15 ALLMFLFVVSIFGGI
+15 MFLFVVSIFGGI

-45 SSATTPSGEGE
+45 SSATTPSGDGE

-77 EMEYATQQLEEGS
+77 EMDYAAEQLEEGS

-102 DDERNVTLFGRA
+102 EDERNVTLFGRA

-122 SNGGGSADPNRE
+122 SNGGGSADPARE

-145 FTINDTLYNAYASS
+145 FTINDDLYNAYASS

-168 TTADIGEEK
+168 ETASIGEEK
-177 IGFYTAELR
+177 KEFYTAALR
-186 SSFAQ
+186 KTFAD

-206 GTDMSRNDSEGVSQL
+206 GTDMSLKDSEGVSQL
-221 ALHPSERDLLQM
+221 ALHPTERDLLTM
-233 IDDCG
+233 IKDSGD
-238 QFDKII
+238 FDKII
-244 VLINSVYPLELGD
+244 VLINSVYPLELGE
-257 LEDYN
+257 LADYG

-276 LPGVVNVLTGEAN
+276 LPGVVNVLTGAAN

-300 DVDSSASMQNYGG
+300 DADSSASMQNYG
-313 DDMMYTN
+313 TN
-320 KAELAPHEQ
+320 AMVFTNSSELAPHEQ
-329 RYVVYA
+329 KYVVYQ

-360 GSAGVYASQGGSW
+360 GSAGIYASEGNSW

-378 VVYPFGYGLSYTTF
+378 VVFPFGYGLSYTTF
-392 EQTLDSVVYDEASDT
+392 EQTLDSVTYDEATDT

-416 TGDAA
+416 TGEVA

-429 VQLPYYEGGVEK
+429 VQLPYTAGGVEK

-453 ILEPGASETSEIT
+453 ILQPDASEVSTIT

-476 VNAHE
+476 INAHE
-481 GEGGYILDAGTYY
+481 GKGGYILDAGTYY

-505 NNVLAARGFTGM
+505 NNVLAAREFTGLY
-517 VDPFGAPAAGD
+517 DPFGEAVAGD
-528 IQCVQTYELAEH
+528 TNCVKTYELAEL
-540 DDTSYLV
+540 DDTSYLQ
-547 SQYTEAEVHNLYDFA
+547 SQYTDAEVHNLYDFA
-562 DVNYYYDT
+562 DVNYYYDE
-570 PVVTY
+570 PVVQY

-587 KVVLTA
+587 RVTLTA

-600 LDTSKEDI
+600 LETSKLDI
-608 AKGTKPLDQVTYEQ
+608 KQGTKPLSEVTYEQ

-631 WEAEFDDPRWTTL
+631 WEVPFEDERWTTL
-644 VQQLSLEDLAL
+644 VQQLSIEELAL
-655 IVNEYYGQ
+655 LVNEYYGQ
-663 DPVNSVSK
+663 DPVNTVGK

-701 TLMAATWSHE
+701 TLVAATWNHE
-711 MQYKHGDFYAEDALY
+711 LQYKHGDFYAEDALY
-726 AGVHSM
+726 AGVHTM

-752 SEDAIISYYVGKNME
+752 SEDAMISYYCGRNIE

-773 GLANNFKHFFLNDQE
+773 GLANNYKHFFLNDQE
-788 NGRQGISTF
+788 NGRQGIATF

-810 YEGGLTSEGGL
+810 YEGGLTSDGGL

-862 AGEYSVTLDALMN
+862 GGEYSVTLDALMN

-895 NRSTSGELVEKL
+895 NRNTSGELVEKM

-915 WTYSRTSMMNGLT
+915 WTYSKTSMMNGLT
-928 SGQTFTTTNAWWQN
+928 GDQTFSTTRQWWQN
-942 AILGIQIG
+942 AILGAQIA
-950 LGVLTAAGI
+950 LGVVTVAAI
-959 GMYIWVQYFKKEKT
+959 GAYVFFQYFKKEKAA
-973 RYELV
+973 V
-978 EDQR
+978 